1 MSSINSLVNQKRNK
15 NLIRRTM
22 LAAIAGCLM
31 SVCIAFAGTVDIATN
46 FFGLVVTVIA
56 KGLLNAADI
65 VLEPLL
71 EITTMSTADVS
82 RFVPGFDSGN
92 NIGNFFIQ
100 AINIIA
106 YMIAG
111 VLICCHI
118 ISYLINIAHGEK
130 VESIPKLIWNAV
142 FGIVMVICGKTF
154 LTMIFNEI
162 VAPLSSALTEGVS
175 DAGGTFSFSGV
186 GSDMTGLGEITSA
199 FDLNSLA
206 TLIVVLALM
215 LIIWWNLIKLVLECA
230 ERYIICIFTINLSP
244 LAFATMASENTK
256 DTARSWLQMFW
267 SQCVLL
273 ILNIW
278 VVGIA
283 RTALNNGLFG
293 ASNTEMVK
301 WGLITYA
308 FLKIAQRLDDM
319 MQTAGLKITRT
330 TGLDPISEASGVLR
344 SIGNVFGGVA
354 SVAGHVA
361 GVGKN
366 MWDAGKNIGK
376 ANGVEPIKSFA
387 DFMNGGETS
396 AQDGGYV
403 NNASMAD
410 KMKADAVLGKET
422 MYDRA
427 DKMASGALNADSYNT
442 DAYKQVL
449 EDKLRSAGHLDDDAH
464 VESVKIGEDGKLLAS
479 AVKRDEKNRV
489 SEKSEFEIGDTQEGL
504 LDVNGAKKYDSMQ
517 VAPNGKSVME
527 EDSAMGKFG
536 LRKVGEDAAGNQIWE
551 AEQSVNMFG
560 DKVKDVTP
568 DANNK
573 VQFTIPASEIA
584 KGRKAGDSDAMT
596 AYKHFNAND
605 DNDAFKNSIRDA
617 LSAETGSAA
626 LNKARENEEE
636 QAAMATRIGMTD
648 KERLADMMNP
658 DSNADYNSPNA
669 FKAMEDHIKENAQYY
684 PAQAAML
691 ADGGHVTGMHVSD
704 GTDGNPAGSL
714 IVAIG
719 NDQDGKNSQATC
731 TFTRDEEPVP
741 ETAETPAAQTNE
753 QPVKDADAAP
763 APVNEDAPAPVGEE
777 ASAPAPQS
785 ADETTA
791 APATETAQAPVPQDM
806 DSKVDAPAPVSEEAS
821 APAPQSAD
829 EAPTAPATET
839 AQAPVPQDVDSKVDA
854 PAPVGEEASAPAPQS
869 VDETATTPVAETA
882 QTPVPQDIDSEVDAP
897 APVGE
902 EAATPAPQDV
912 GGKAD
917 APVPASENASAPAT
931 QSADGKVAEPTSA
944 DGATPASGVTA
955 PAPVPAQNPTTNTVN
970 APVQGAAPVS
980 GGTVPGAA
988 NAPKTANVP
997 GMAANNMPAST
1008 APETAATPAVNAP
1021 APASTTGTNAPTS
1034 VPGTTPAPS
1043 TASGQSS
1050 TAPGSG
1056 TAPTTVRPATGAGSV
1071 SAPAPSASI
1080 PTAPVSGGS
1089 AGVAVAAGVAAGAV
1103 AGTAAGQAQ
1112 PVSAPASTTV
1122 SAPGSAPTI
1131 PTESSA
1137 ASAPT
1142 STTPATTTPA
1152 SAPESGSGTTND
1164 GATAP
1169 VVNHEASAPTAP
1181 IPATAPASTQESGET
1196 ASAPSTATTPAT
1208 QITPETASAPSE
1220 SDSSS
1225 AGGHATTPNE
1235 GTTHSESSGT
1245 GSVSDVPGAG
1255 GTDTLG
1261 RSDSA
1266 PTSTNGQESGSAP
1279 AQGSGGTMSPA
1290 TADTASAVPESAPAE
1305 SATTTNVAT
1314 PAPVS
1319 DTGSSEPSG
1328 DSGSSFGNDAGSSSG
1343 SAPASGESAHAPSG
1357 SGSSGSGTSVSAP
1370 ASSGNTGSS
1379 SESASSG
1386 SANDSTDTPTSE
1398 TGGTSSE
1405 TVEAPAADGLP
1416 YAVGETGGSGY
1427 SEGDMPPEPE
1437 TTVETET
1444 AATEVVQVEQAAEQQ
1459 SSGSAVTETVDEA
1472 GSESNTQNS
1481 HDDSENYSGGQNT
1494 DAEDVSEPDSA
1505 DEPDTQDETEDTEF
1519 DATDDAAFDVP
1530 IADGSEYYEDKAQTN
1545 SFTAPEQEMAE
1556 PEPVAE
1562 HEHESEPEQLAEQK
1576 RPPIPEA
1583 YMTSQSSVTRL
1594 SSTNGT
1600 VESDSLGMFQMTR
1613 EEVADNGWT
1622 TWRIL
1627 QKVDSD
1633 GSVPEYAPFV
1643 VHIKPV
1649 WDPATRTS
1657 RPATFDEVANKA
1669 RSIEGFENVGP
1680 DLDADYRRS
1689 QARQESRKNSEP
1701 RPYNGHSNGQPH
1713 FQRYDD
1719 QKRDSHGHGKQ
1730 DKKHNPFSGMG
1741 DYKRKR

>member
-1 MSSINSLVNQKRNK
+1 
-15 NLIRRTM
+15 M
-22 LAAIAGCLM
+22 LAAVAGCLM

-648 KERLADMMNP
+648 KERLDDMMNP

-753 QPVKDADAAP
+753 QPVKDVDAAP
-763 APVNEDAPAPVGEE
+763 APLNEDAPAPVG
-777 ASAPAPQS
+777 
-785 ADETTA
+785 
-791 APATETAQAPVPQDM
+791 
-806 DSKVDAPAPVSEEAS
+806 EEAS

-854 PAPVGEEASAPAPQS
+854 PAPVGEEA
-869 VDETATTPVAETA
+869 
-882 QTPVPQDIDSEVDAP
+882 
-897 APVGE
+897 
-902 EAATPAPQDV
+902 ATPAPQDV

-917 APVPASENASAPAT
+917 APVPANENASAPAT

-944 DGATPASGVTA
+944 GGATPASGVTA
-955 PAPVPAQNPTTNTVN
+955 PAPAPAQNSTTNTVN

-980 GGTVPGAA
+980 GGTVPGTA

-1021 APASTTGTNAPTS
+1021 APASTTGANAPTS

-1050 TAPGSG
+1050 TVPGSG
-1056 TAPTTVRPATGAGSV
+1056 TAPTTVRPAAGAGSV

-1122 SAPGSAPTI
+1122 SAPGSAPTT
-1131 PTESSA
+1131 PTESGAVSEP
-1137 ASAPT
+1137 ASPAPAAPT
-1142 STTPATTTPA
+1142 HV

-1196 ASAPSTATTPAT
+1196 APAPSTATTHAT

-1220 SDSSS
+1220 SGSSP
-1225 AGGHATTPNE
+1225 AGGHATAPNE

-1245 GSVSDVPGAG
+1245 GSVSNAPSAD

-1279 AQGSGGTMSPA
+1279 AQGSGGTTSPA
-1290 TADTASAVPESAPAE
+1290 TADTASAAPESAPAE

-1328 DSGSSFGNDAGSSSG
+1328 DSGSSSGNSAGSSSG

-1357 SGSSGSGTSVSAP
+1357 SGSSGSGTSVSALT
-1370 ASSGNTGSS
+1370 SSGNTGSS

-1386 SANDSTDTPTSE
+1386 SANDSTNTPTSE

-1562 HEHESEPEQLAEQK
+1562 HEHESEPEQVAEQK

-1701 RPYNGHSNGQPH
+1701 RPYNGRSNGQPH

-1719 QKRDSHGHGKQ
+1719 QKRDSQGHGKQ
-1730 DKKHNPFSGMG
+1730 NKRNNPFSGMD

>member
-1 MSSINSLVNQKRNK
+1 
-15 NLIRRTM
+15 
-22 LAAIAGCLM
+22 M

-82 RFVPGFDSGN
+82 RFVPGFDNGN

-118 ISYLINIAHGEK
+118 ISYLINLAHGEK

-605 DNDAFKNSIRDA
+605 DSDAFKNSIRDA

-731 TFTRDEEPVP
+731 TFTRDEETVP

-753 QPVKDADAAP
+753 QPVKDMDAAAP
-763 APVNEDAPAPVGEE
+763 APVSEDAPAPVDEE
-777 ASAPAPQS
+777 AS
-785 ADETTA
+785 T
-791 APATETAQAPVPQDM
+791 
-806 DSKVDAPAPVSEEAS
+806 
-821 APAPQSAD
+821 PAPQSAD

-869 VDETATTPVAETA
+869 VDATATTPIAETA
-882 QTPVPQDIDSEVDAP
+882 QTPVPQDMDSEVDAP

-902 EAATPAPQDV
+902 EAVTHAPQDV
-912 GGKAD
+912 GDKAD

-944 DGATPASGVTA
+944 GGATPASGVTA
-955 PAPVPAQNPTTNTVN
+955 PAPAPAQNPTTNTVN

-980 GGTVPGAA
+980 GGTVPGTA

-1021 APASTTGTNAPTS
+1021 APGSTTGANAPTS

-1050 TAPGSG
+1050 TVPGSG
-1056 TAPTTVRPATGAGSV
+1056 TAPTTVRPAAGAGSV
-1071 SAPAPSASI
+1071 SAQAPSASI

-1103 AGTAAGQAQ
+1103 AGTATGQAH

-1122 SAPGSAPTI
+1122 SAPGSVPTT
-1131 PTESSA
+1131 PTESGA
-1137 ASAPT
+1137 ASAPA
-1142 STTPATTTPA
+1142 SPAPTTPTHV
-1152 SAPESGSGTTND
+1152 SAPESGSGTTNG

-1245 GSVSDVPGAG
+1245 GSVSNVPGAG

-1328 DSGSSFGNDAGSSSG
+1328 DSGSSFGNGAGSSSG

>member
-1 MSSINSLVNQKRNK
+1 
-15 NLIRRTM
+15 M
-22 LAAIAGCLM
+22 LAAVAGCLM

-175 DAGGTFSFSGV
+175 DAGGTFSFSSV

-605 DNDAFKNSIRDA
+605 DSDAFKNSIRDA

-753 QPVKDADAAP
+753 QPVKDVDAAP
-763 APVNEDAPAPVGEE
+763 APLNEDAPAPVG
-777 ASAPAPQS
+777 
-785 ADETTA
+785 
-791 APATETAQAPVPQDM
+791 
-806 DSKVDAPAPVSEEAS
+806 EEAS

-854 PAPVGEEASAPAPQS
+854 HAPVGEEASAPAPQS
-869 VDETATTPVAETA
+869 VDATATTPIAETA
-882 QTPVPQDIDSEVDAP
+882 QTPVPQDMDSEVDAP

-902 EAATPAPQDV
+902 EAVTHAPQDV
-912 GGKAD
+912 GDKAD

-944 DGATPASGVTA
+944 GGATPASGVTA
-955 PAPVPAQNPTTNTVN
+955 PAPAPAQNPTTNTVN

-980 GGTVPGAA
+980 GGTVPGTA

-1021 APASTTGTNAPTS
+1021 APGSTTGANAPTS

-1050 TAPGSG
+1050 TVPGSG
-1056 TAPTTVRPATGAGSV
+1056 TAPTTVRPAAGAGSV
-1071 SAPAPSASI
+1071 SAQAPSASI

-1103 AGTAAGQAQ
+1103 AGTATGQAH

-1122 SAPGSAPTI
+1122 SAPGSVPTT
-1131 PTESSA
+1131 PTESGA
-1137 ASAPT
+1137 ASAPA
-1142 STTPATTTPA
+1142 SPAPTTPTHV
-1152 SAPESGSGTTND
+1152 SAPESGSGTTNG

-1225 AGGHATTPNE
+1225 AGGHATPNE

-1245 GSVSDVPGAG
+1245 GSVSNVPGAG

-1328 DSGSSFGNDAGSSSG
+1328 DSGSSFGNGAGSSSG

-1357 SGSSGSGTSVSAP
+1357 SGSSGSGTSVSALT
-1370 ASSGNTGSS
+1370 SSGNIGSS
-1379 SESASSG
+1379 SESAPSG
-1386 SANDSTDTPTSE
+1386 SVNDSTDTPTSE

-1405 TVEAPAADGLP
+1405 KVEAPAADGLP

-1437 TTVETET
+1437 TTVKTET

-1459 SSGSAVTETVDEA
+1459 SGSSTVTETVDEA
-1472 GSESNTQNS
+1472 GSESHTQNS
-1481 HDDSENYSGGQNT
+1481 HDDSENYSDGQNT
-1494 DAEDVSEPDSA
+1494 DTEDVPEPDSA

-1562 HEHESEPEQLAEQK
+1562 PEPESEPEQVAEQK

-1701 RPYNGHSNGQPH
+1701 RPYNGRSNGQPH

>member
-1 MSSINSLVNQKRNK
+1 
-15 NLIRRTM
+15 M
-22 LAAIAGCLM
+22 LAAVAGCLM

-175 DAGGTFSFSGV
+175 DAGGTFSFSSV

-376 ANGVEPIKSFA
+376 ANGIEPIKSFA

-605 DNDAFKNSIRDA
+605 DSDAFKNSIRDA

-741 ETAETPAAQTNE
+741 ETTETPAAQTNE
-753 QPVKDADAAP
+753 QPVKDADTAAP
-763 APVNEDAPAPVGEE
+763 APVSEDAPAPVGEE

-785 ADETTA
+785 ADETA
-791 APATETAQAPVPQDM
+791 DAPATETAQAPVPQDM
-806 DSKVDAPAPVSEEAS
+806 GGEVDAPAPVSEEAS
-821 APAPQSAD
+821 APAPQSVD
-829 EAPTAPATET
+829 ETATTPATET
-839 AQAPVPQDVDSKVDA
+839 AQTPVPQDMDGKVDA
-854 PAPVGEEASAPAPQS
+854 PAPVGEET
-869 VDETATTPVAETA
+869 V
-882 QTPVPQDIDSEVDAP
+882 
-897 APVGE
+897 
-902 EAATPAPQDV
+902 TPAPQDV

-944 DGATPASGVTA
+944 GGATPASGVTA
-955 PAPVPAQNPTTNTVN
+955 PAPAPAQNPTTNTVN

-980 GGTVPGAA
+980 GGTVPGTA

-1008 APETAATPAVNAP
+1008 APETAATPAVNTP
-1021 APASTTGTNAPTS
+1021 APASTTGANAPTS

-1050 TAPGSG
+1050 TVPGSG
-1056 TAPTTVRPATGAGSV
+1056 TTPATVRPATGAGSV

-1080 PTAPVSGGS
+1080 PTAPVSGSS

-1103 AGTAAGQAQ
+1103 AGTAGQAQ

-1122 SAPGSAPTI
+1122 SAPGSAPTT
-1131 PTESSA
+1131 PTESGA
-1137 ASAPT
+1137 ASAPV
-1142 STTPATTTPA
+1142 SPAPA
-1152 SAPESGSGTTND
+1152 APTHVSAPESGSGTTNG

-1196 ASAPSTATTPAT
+1196 APAPSTATTPAT
-1208 QITPETASAPSE
+1208 QTTPETASAPSE
-1220 SDSSS
+1220 SSAPS

-1245 GSVSDVPGAG
+1245 GSVSNVPGAG
-1255 GTDTLG
+1255 GTDTLE

-1279 AQGSGGTMSPA
+1279 AQGSGGTTSPA
-1290 TADTASAVPESAPAE
+1290 TADTTSAVHESAPAE
-1305 SATTTNVAT
+1305 SATTTNVAK

-1319 DTGSSEPSG
+1319 DAGSSEPSG
-1328 DSGSSFGNDAGSSSG
+1328 NSGSSSGNGAGSSSG

-1370 ASSGNTGSS
+1370 TSSGDTGSS
-1379 SESASSG
+1379 SESGPSG
-1386 SANDSTDTPTSE
+1386 SVNDSTDTPTSE
-1398 TGGTSSE
+1398 TAGTSSE
-1405 TVEAPAADGLP
+1405 KVEAPAADGLP
-1416 YAVGETGGSGY
+1416 YAVGETGGPGY

-1459 SSGSAVTETVDEA
+1459 SGGSTVTETVNEA
-1472 GSESNTQNS
+1472 GSESQTQNS
-1481 HDDSENYSGGQNT
+1481 RDDSENYSGGQNT
-1494 DAEDVSEPDSA
+1494 DTEDAPEPDFA

-1556 PEPVAE
+1556 AEPVTE
-1562 HEHESEPEQLAEQK
+1562 PKPESEPEQVEEQK

-1669 RSIEGFENVGP
+1669 RNIEGFENVGP

-1689 QARQESRKNSEP
+1689 QARQEYRKNSEP
-1701 RPYNGHSNGQPH
+1701 RLYSGRSNDQPH
-1713 FQRYDD
+1713 SQRYDD
-1719 QKRDSHGHGKQ
+1719 QNGKSHGHGKQ
-1730 DKKHNPFSGMG
+1730 DKKHYPFSGMG
-1741 DYKRKR
+1741 DFKHRR

>member
-1 MSSINSLVNQKRNK
+1 
-15 NLIRRTM
+15 
-22 LAAIAGCLM
+22 M

-175 DAGGTFSFSGV
+175 DAGGTFSFSSV

-753 QPVKDADAAP
+753 QPVKDTDAAAP
-763 APVNEDAPAPVGEE
+763 APVNEDAPAPVG
-777 ASAPAPQS
+777 
-785 ADETTA
+785 
-791 APATETAQAPVPQDM
+791 
-806 DSKVDAPAPVSEEAS
+806 EEAS

-854 PAPVGEEASAPAPQS
+854 PVPVGEEASAPAPQN
-869 VDETATTPVAETA
+869 VDETATTPATETA
-882 QTPVPQDIDSEVDAP
+882 QAPVPQDMDSKVDAP

-902 EAATPAPQDV
+902 EAATLAPQDV

-917 APVPASENASAPAT
+917 APVPANENASAPAT

-955 PAPVPAQNPTTNTVN
+955 PTPAPAQNPTTNTVN
-970 APVQGAAPVS
+970 APAQGAAPVS
-980 GGTVPGAA
+980 GGTVPGTA

-997 GMAANNMPAST
+997 GMAASNMPAST
-1008 APETAATPAVNAP
+1008 APETAATPVANAP
-1021 APASTTGTNAPTS
+1021 APASNTGTSAPTS
-1034 VPGTTPAPS
+1034 VPGTSPAPS

-1050 TAPGSG
+1050 TVPGSG
-1056 TAPTTVRPATGAGSV
+1056 TAPTTVRPAAGAGSV

-1112 PVSAPASTTV
+1112 PVSTPASTTV
-1122 SAPGSAPTI
+1122 SAPGSAPTT
-1131 PTESSA
+1131 PTESGA
-1137 ASAPT
+1137 ASAPA
-1142 STTPATTTPA
+1142 SPSPAAPTHV

-1196 ASAPSTATTPAT
+1196 ASAPSTATTHAT

-1220 SDSSS
+1220 SGSSP
-1225 AGGHATTPNE
+1225 AGGHATAPNE

-1245 GSVSDVPGAG
+1245 GSVSNAPSAD

-1279 AQGSGGTMSPA
+1279 AQGSGGTTSPA
-1290 TADTASAVPESAPAE
+1290 TADTASAAPESAPAE
-1305 SATTTNVAT
+1305 SVTTTNVAT
-1314 PAPVS
+1314 LAPAS

-1328 DSGSSFGNDAGSSSG
+1328 NSGSSSG
-1343 SAPASGESAHAPSG
+1343 NGA
-1357 SGSSGSGTSVSAP
+1357 GSSGSGTSVSAP
-1370 ASSGNTGSS
+1370 ASSGNIGSS
-1379 SESASSG
+1379 SESAPFG
-1386 SANDSTDTPTSE
+1386 SVNDSTDTPTSE

-1405 TVEAPAADGLP
+1405 KVEAPAADGLP

-1437 TTVETET
+1437 TTVKTET

-1459 SSGSAVTETVDEA
+1459 SGSSTVTETVDEA
-1472 GSESNTQNS
+1472 GSESHTQNS

-1494 DAEDVSEPDSA
+1494 DTEDVPEPDSV

-1519 DATDDAAFDVP
+1519 DATDDSAFDVP

-1545 SFTAPEQEMAE
+1545 SFTAPAQEMAE

-1562 HEHESEPEQLAEQK
+1562 SEPESEPEQVAEQK

-1583 YMTSQSSVTRL
+1583 YMTSRSSVTRL

-1730 DKKHNPFSGMG
+1730 DKRHNPFSGMG
-1741 DYKRKR
+1741 DYKRRR

>member
-1 MSSINSLVNQKRNK
+1 
-15 NLIRRTM
+15 M
-22 LAAIAGCLM
+22 LAAVAGCLM

-175 DAGGTFSFSGV
+175 DAGGTFSFSSV

-256 DTARSWLQMFW
+256 DTAKSWLQMFW

-753 QPVKDADAAP
+753 QPVKDVDAAP
-763 APVNEDAPAPVGEE
+763 APLNEDAPAPVG
-777 ASAPAPQS
+777 
-785 ADETTA
+785 
-791 APATETAQAPVPQDM
+791 
-806 DSKVDAPAPVSEEAS
+806 EEAS

-869 VDETATTPVAETA
+869 VDATATTPIAETA
-882 QTPVPQDIDSEVDAP
+882 QTPVPQDMDSEVDAP

-902 EAATPAPQDV
+902 EAVTHAPQDV
-912 GGKAD
+912 GDKAD

-931 QSADGKVAEPTSA
+931 QSANGKVAEPTSA
-944 DGATPASGVTA
+944 GGATPASGVTA
-955 PAPVPAQNPTTNTVN
+955 PAPAPAQNPTTNTVN

-980 GGTVPGAA
+980 GGTVPGTA
-988 NAPKTANVP
+988 NVPKTANVP

-1021 APASTTGTNAPTS
+1021 APGSTTGANAPTS

-1050 TAPGSG
+1050 TVPGSG
-1056 TAPTTVRPATGAGSV
+1056 TAPTTVRPAAGAGSV
-1071 SAPAPSASI
+1071 SAQAPSASI

-1103 AGTAAGQAQ
+1103 AGTATGQAH

-1122 SAPGSAPTI
+1122 SAPGSVPTT
-1131 PTESSA
+1131 PTESGA
-1137 ASAPT
+1137 ASAPA
-1142 STTPATTTPA
+1142 SPAPTTPTHV
-1152 SAPESGSGTTND
+1152 SAPESGSGTTNG

-1245 GSVSDVPGAG
+1245 GSVSNVPGAG

-1328 DSGSSFGNDAGSSSG
+1328 DSGSSFGNGAGSSSD
-1343 SAPASGESAHAPSG
+1343 SAPASGESAHVPSG

-1370 ASSGNTGSS
+1370 ASSGNTDSS
-1379 SESASSG
+1379 SESAPSG
-1386 SANDSTDTPTSE
+1386 SANDGTDTPTSE

-1405 TVEAPAADGLP
+1405 KVEAPAADGLP
-1416 YAVGETGGSGY
+1416 YAVGETGGAGY

-1444 AATEVVQVEQAAEQQ
+1444 DATEVVQVEQAAEQQ
-1459 SSGSAVTETVDEA
+1459 TSGSAVTETVDEA
-1472 GSESNTQNS
+1472 GSESHTQNS

-1494 DAEDVSEPDSA
+1494 DTEDVSEPDSA

-1562 HEHESEPEQLAEQK
+1562 PEPESEPEQVAEPK

-1701 RPYNGHSNGQPH
+1701 RPYNGRSNGQPH

>member
-1 MSSINSLVNQKRNK
+1 
-15 NLIRRTM
+15 M
-22 LAAIAGCLM
+22 LAAVAGCLM

-354 SVAGHVA
+354 SVAGYVA

-517 VAPNGKSVME
+517 IAPNGKSVME

-753 QPVKDADAAP
+753 QPVKDVDAAP
-763 APVNEDAPAPVGEE
+763 APLNEDAPAPVG
-777 ASAPAPQS
+777 
-785 ADETTA
+785 
-791 APATETAQAPVPQDM
+791 
-806 DSKVDAPAPVSEEAS
+806 EEAS

-869 VDETATTPVAETA
+869 VDATATTPIAETA
-882 QTPVPQDIDSEVDAP
+882 QTPVPQDMDSEVDTP

-902 EAATPAPQDV
+902 EAVTPAPQDV

-931 QSADGKVAEPTSA
+931 QSADGRVAEPTSA
-944 DGATPASGVTA
+944 GGATPASGVTA

-980 GGTVPGAA
+980 GGTVPGTA

-1008 APETAATPAVNAP
+1008 APETAATPAVNAQ
-1021 APASTTGTNAPTS
+1021 APASTTGANAPTS

-1050 TAPGSG
+1050 TVPGSG
-1056 TAPTTVRPATGAGSV
+1056 TAPTTVRPAAGAGSV
-1071 SAPAPSASI
+1071 SAPVPSASI

-1103 AGTAAGQAQ
+1103 AGTATGQAH

-1122 SAPGSAPTI
+1122 SAPGSIPTT
-1131 PTESSA
+1131 PTESGA
-1137 ASAPT
+1137 ASAPA
-1142 STTPATTTPA
+1142 SPAPTTPTHV
-1152 SAPESGSGTTND
+1152 SAPESGSGTTNG

-1196 ASAPSTATTPAT
+1196 ASAPSTATTSAT

-1225 AGGHATTPNE
+1225 AGGHATAPNE

-1245 GSVSDVPGAG
+1245 DSVSNVPGAD

-1266 PTSTNGQESGSAP
+1266 STSTNGQESGSAP

-1328 DSGSSFGNDAGSSSG
+1328 DSGSSFGNGAGSSSG

-1357 SGSSGSGTSVSAP
+1357 SGSSGSGTSVSALT
-1370 ASSGNTGSS
+1370 SSGNTGSS
-1379 SESASSG
+1379 SESAPSG
-1386 SANDSTDTPTSE
+1386 SANDGTDTPTSE

-1405 TVEAPAADGLP
+1405 KVEAPAADGLP
-1416 YAVGETGGSGY
+1416 YAVGETGGAGY

-1494 DAEDVSEPDSA
+1494 DKEDVSEPDSA

-1519 DATDDAAFDVP
+1519 DATDDATFDVP

-1562 HEHESEPEQLAEQK
+1562 HEHESEPEQVAEQK

>member
-1 MSSINSLVNQKRNK
+1 
-15 NLIRRTM
+15 M
-22 LAAIAGCLM
+22 LAAVAGCLM

-118 ISYLINIAHGEK
+118 ISYLINLAHGEK

-605 DNDAFKNSIRDA
+605 DSDAFKNSIRDA

-753 QPVKDADAAP
+753 QPVKDTDAAAP
-763 APVNEDAPAPVGEE
+763 APVSEDAPAPVGEE

-785 ADETTA
+785 ADETAA

-806 DSKVDAPAPVSEEAS
+806 DSKVDTPAPVS
-821 APAPQSAD
+821 
-829 EAPTAPATET
+829 
-839 AQAPVPQDVDSKVDA
+839 
-854 PAPVGEEASAPAPQS
+854 EEASAPAPQS

-882 QTPVPQDIDSEVDAP
+882 QTPVPQDMDSEVDAP
-897 APVGE
+897 ASIGE
-902 EAATPAPQDV
+902 KAATPAPQDV
-912 GGKAD
+912 GDKAD

-944 DGATPASGVTA
+944 GGATPAPGVTA
-955 PAPVPAQNPTTNTVN
+955 PTAAPAQNPTTNTVN
-970 APVQGAAPVS
+970 APVQGTAPVS
-980 GGTVPGAA
+980 GGTVPGTA

-1050 TAPGSG
+1050 TVPGSG
-1056 TAPTTVRPATGAGSV
+1056 TAPTTVRPAAGAGSV

-1080 PTAPVSGGS
+1080 PTAPVFGGS

-1112 PVSAPASTTV
+1112 PVSAPTTTV

-1131 PTESSA
+1131 PTESGA

-1142 STTPATTTPA
+1142 STTPA

-1169 VVNHEASAPTAP
+1169 VVNHEASVPTVP
-1181 IPATAPASTQESGET
+1181 IPATAPASTQESGEI

-1220 SDSSS
+1220 SGSSP
-1225 AGGHATTPNE
+1225 AGGHETAPNE
-1235 GTTHSESSGT
+1235 GTAHSESSGT
-1245 GSVSDVPGAG
+1245 DSVSNVPGAD

-1261 RSDSA
+1261 RPDSA

-1279 AQGSGGTMSPA
+1279 AQGSGGTTSPA
-1290 TADTASAVPESAPAE
+1290 TADTASAAPESAPAE

-1328 DSGSSFGNDAGSSSG
+1328 DSESSFGNGAGSSSG
-1343 SAPASGESAHAPSG
+1343 SAPASGENAHAPSG
-1357 SGSSGSGTSVSAP
+1357 SGSSGSGTSESAP
-1370 ASSGNTGSS
+1370 ASSGDTDSS

-1405 TVEAPAADGLP
+1405 KVEAPAADGLP

-1459 SSGSAVTETVDEA
+1459 TSGSAVTETVDEA
-1472 GSESNTQNS
+1472 GSESHTQNS

-1494 DAEDVSEPDSA
+1494 DTEDVSKPDSA

-1519 DATDDAAFDVP
+1519 DSTDDAAFDVP

-1562 HEHESEPEQLAEQK
+1562 PEPESEPEQVAEQK

-1689 QARQESRKNSEP
+1689 QARQEFRKNSEP
-1701 RPYNGHSNGQPH
+1701 RPYDGHSNGQPH

>member
-1 MSSINSLVNQKRNK
+1 
-15 NLIRRTM
+15 M
-22 LAAIAGCLM
+22 LAAVAGCLM

-175 DAGGTFSFSGV
+175 DAGGTFSFSSV

-256 DTARSWLQMFW
+256 DTAKSWLQMFW

-376 ANGVEPIKSFA
+376 ANGIEPIKSFA
-387 DFMNGGETS
+387 DFMNGGETA

-479 AVKRDEKNRV
+479 AVKRDAKNRV

-517 VAPNGKSVME
+517 VALNGKSVME

-605 DNDAFKNSIRDA
+605 DSDAFKNSIRDA

-741 ETAETPAAQTNE
+741 ETTETPAAQTNE
-753 QPVKDADAAP
+753 QPVKDADTAAP
-763 APVNEDAPAPVGEE
+763 APVSEDAPAPVGEE

-785 ADETTA
+785 ADETA
-791 APATETAQAPVPQDM
+791 DAPATETAQAPVPQDM
-806 DSKVDAPAPVSEEAS
+806 GSEVDAPAPVSEEAS
-821 APAPQSAD
+821 APAPQSVD
-829 EAPTAPATET
+829 ETATTPATET
-839 AQAPVPQDVDSKVDA
+839 AQTPVPQDMDGKVDA
-854 PAPVGEEASAPAPQS
+854 PAPVGEET
-869 VDETATTPVAETA
+869 V
-882 QTPVPQDIDSEVDAP
+882 
-897 APVGE
+897 
-902 EAATPAPQDV
+902 TPAPQDV

-944 DGATPASGVTA
+944 GGATPASGVTA
-955 PAPVPAQNPTTNTVN
+955 PAPAPAQNPTTNTVN

-980 GGTVPGAA
+980 GGTVPGTA

-1021 APASTTGTNAPTS
+1021 APASTTGANAPTS

-1050 TAPGSG
+1050 TVPGSG
-1056 TAPTTVRPATGAGSV
+1056 TAPATVRPATGAGSV

-1080 PTAPVSGGS
+1080 PTAPVSGSS

-1103 AGTAAGQAQ
+1103 AGTAGQAQ

-1122 SAPGSAPTI
+1122 SAPGSAPTT
-1131 PTESSA
+1131 PTESGA
-1137 ASAPT
+1137 ASAPA
-1142 STTPATTTPA
+1142 SPAPA
-1152 SAPESGSGTTND
+1152 APTHVSAPESGSGTTNG

-1196 ASAPSTATTPAT
+1196 APAPSTATTPAT
-1208 QITPETASAPSE
+1208 QTTPETASAPSE
-1220 SDSSS
+1220 SSAPS

-1245 GSVSDVPGAG
+1245 GSVSNVPGAG
-1255 GTDTLG
+1255 GTDTLE

-1279 AQGSGGTMSPA
+1279 AQGSGDTTSPA
-1290 TADTASAVPESAPAE
+1290 TADTTSAVPESAPAE

-1319 DTGSSEPSG
+1319 DAGSSEPSG
-1328 DSGSSFGNDAGSSSG
+1328 NSGSSSGNGAGSSSG

-1370 ASSGNTGSS
+1370 TSSGDTGSS
-1379 SESASSG
+1379 SESGPSG
-1386 SANDSTDTPTSE
+1386 SVNDSTDTPTSE
-1398 TGGTSSE
+1398 TAGTSSE
-1405 TVEAPAADGLP
+1405 KVEAPAADGLP

-1427 SEGDMPPEPE
+1427 SEGDMRPEPE

-1459 SSGSAVTETVDEA
+1459 SGGSTVTETVNEA
-1472 GSESNTQNS
+1472 GSESQTQNS

-1494 DAEDVSEPDSA
+1494 DTEDVPEPDSA

-1562 HEHESEPEQLAEQK
+1562 PEPESEPEQVAEQK

-1701 RPYNGHSNGQPH
+1701 RPYNGRSNGQPH

-1730 DKKHNPFSGMG
+1730 DKRHNPFSGMG
-1741 DYKRKR
+1741 DYNRKR

>member
-1 MSSINSLVNQKRNK
+1 
-15 NLIRRTM
+15 M
-22 LAAIAGCLM
+22 LAAVAGCLM

-175 DAGGTFSFSGV
+175 DAGGTFSFSSV

-636 QAAMATRIGMTD
+636 QVAMATRIGMTD

-785 ADETTA
+785 
-791 APATETAQAPVPQDM
+791 
-806 DSKVDAPAPVSEEAS
+806 
-821 APAPQSAD
+821 
-829 EAPTAPATET
+829 
-839 AQAPVPQDVDSKVDA
+839 
-854 PAPVGEEASAPAPQS
+854 

-882 QTPVPQDIDSEVDAP
+882 QTPVLQDIDSEVDAP

-944 DGATPASGVTA
+944 GGATPASGVTA
-955 PAPVPAQNPTTNTVN
+955 PAPAPAQNSTTNTVN

-980 GGTVPGAA
+980 GGTVPGTA

-997 GMAANNMPAST
+997 GMAAST

-1021 APASTTGTNAPTS
+1021 APASTTGANVPTS

-1050 TAPGSG
+1050 TVPGSG
-1056 TAPTTVRPATGAGSV
+1056 TAPTTVRPAAGAGSV

-1112 PVSAPASTTV
+1112 PVSALASTTV
-1122 SAPGSAPTI
+1122 SAPGSAPTT
-1131 PTESSA
+1131 PTESGT
-1137 ASAPT
+1137 ASAPA
-1142 STTPATTTPA
+1142 STTPAAPTHV

-1164 GATAP
+1164 GATVP
-1169 VVNHEASAPTAP
+1169 VVNHEASVPTAP
-1181 IPATAPASTQESGET
+1181 IHATAPASTQESGET
-1196 ASAPSTATTPAT
+1196 APAPSTATTHAT

-1220 SDSSS
+1220 SGSSP
-1225 AGGHATTPNE
+1225 AGGHATAPNE

-1245 GSVSDVPGAG
+1245 GSVSNAPSAD

-1279 AQGSGGTMSPA
+1279 AQGSGGTTSPA
-1290 TADTASAVPESAPAE
+1290 TADTASAAPESAPAE
-1305 SATTTNVAT
+1305 SVTTTNVAT
-1314 PAPVS
+1314 LAPAS

-1328 DSGSSFGNDAGSSSG
+1328 NSGSSSG
-1343 SAPASGESAHAPSG
+1343 NGA
-1357 SGSSGSGTSVSAP
+1357 GSSGSGTSVSAP
-1370 ASSGNTGSS
+1370 ASSGNIGSS
-1379 SESASSG
+1379 SESAPFG
-1386 SANDSTDTPTSE
+1386 SVNDSTDTPTSE

-1405 TVEAPAADGLP
+1405 KVEAPAADGLP

-1437 TTVETET
+1437 TTVKTET

-1459 SSGSAVTETVDEA
+1459 SGSSTVTETVDEA
-1472 GSESNTQNS
+1472 GSESHTQNS

-1494 DAEDVSEPDSA
+1494 DTEDVPEPDSV

-1519 DATDDAAFDVP
+1519 DATDDSAFDVP

-1545 SFTAPEQEMAE
+1545 SFTAPAQEMAE

-1562 HEHESEPEQLAEQK
+1562 SEPESEPEQVAEQK

-1583 YMTSQSSVTRL
+1583 YMTSRSSVTRL

-1701 RPYNGHSNGQPH
+1701 RPYNGRSNGQPH

-1719 QKRDSHGHGKQ
+1719 QKRDSQGHGKQ
-1730 DKKHNPFSGMG
+1730 NKRNDPFSGID

>member
-1 MSSINSLVNQKRNK
+1 
-15 NLIRRTM
+15 M
-22 LAAIAGCLM
+22 LAAVAGCLM

-230 ERYIICIFTINLSP
+230 ERYIICVFTINLSP

-256 DTARSWLQMFW
+256 DTTKSWLQMFW

-387 DFMNGGETS
+387 DFMNSGETS

-427 DKMASGALNADSYNT
+427 DKMASGALNTDSYNT

-763 APVNEDAPAPVGEE
+763 APVSEDAPAPVGEE

-821 APAPQSAD
+821 APAPQS
-829 EAPTAPATET
+829 
-839 AQAPVPQDVDSKVDA
+839 VDA
-854 PAPVGEEASAPAPQS
+854 
-869 VDETATTPVAETA
+869 TATTPIAETA
-882 QTPVPQDIDSEVDAP
+882 QTPVPQDMDSEVDAP

-902 EAATPAPQDV
+902 EAVTHAPQDV
-912 GGKAD
+912 GDKAD

-944 DGATPASGVTA
+944 GGATPASGVTA
-955 PAPVPAQNPTTNTVN
+955 PAPAPAQNPTTNTVN

-980 GGTVPGAA
+980 GGTVPGTA

-1056 TAPTTVRPATGAGSV
+1056 TTPTTVRPATGAGSV

-1103 AGTAAGQAQ
+1103 AGTAAGQAH

-1131 PTESSA
+1131 PTESGA

-1169 VVNHEASAPTAP
+1169 VVNHEASVPTAP
-1181 IPATAPASTQESGET
+1181 IPATAPASTQESGE
-1196 ASAPSTATTPAT
+1196 
-1208 QITPETASAPSE
+1208 IASAPSE
-1220 SDSSS
+1220 SGSSR
-1225 AGGHATTPNE
+1225 AGGHETAPNE
-1235 GTTHSESSGT
+1235 GTAHSESSGT
-1245 GSVSDVPGAG
+1245 DSVSNVPGTD

-1279 AQGSGGTMSPA
+1279 AQGSGGTTSPA
-1290 TADTASAVPESAPAE
+1290 NADTASAAPESAPAE
-1305 SATTTNVAT
+1305 SAATTNVAT

-1328 DSGSSFGNDAGSSSG
+1328 DSGSSFGNGAGSSSG
-1343 SAPASGESAHAPSG
+1343 SAPASGESALAPSG

-1379 SESASSG
+1379 SESAPSG
-1386 SANDSTDTPTSE
+1386 SANDGTDTPTSE

-1405 TVEAPAADGLP
+1405 KVEAPAADGLP
-1416 YAVGETGGSGY
+1416 YAVGETGGAGY

-1459 SSGSAVTETVDEA
+1459 TSGSAVTETVDEA

-1481 HDDSENYSGGQNT
+1481 HDDSENYSSGQNT
-1494 DAEDVSEPDSA
+1494 DTEDVSEPDSA

-1562 HEHESEPEQLAEQK
+1562 PEHESEPEQVAEQK

-1719 QKRDSHGHGKQ
+1719 QKRDSHDHGKQ
-1730 DKKHNPFSGMG
+1730 DKRHNPFGGMG

>member
-162 VAPLSSALTEGVS
+162 VAPLSSALTEGAS

-791 APATETAQAPVPQDM
+791 APATETAQAPVPQD
-806 DSKVDAPAPVSEEAS
+806 
-821 APAPQSAD
+821 
-829 EAPTAPATET
+829 
-839 AQAPVPQDVDSKVDA
+839 VDSKVDA

-1021 APASTTGTNAPTS
+1021 APGSTTGANAPTS

-1050 TAPGSG
+1050 TVPGSG
-1056 TAPTTVRPATGAGSV
+1056 TAPTTVRPAAGAGSV
-1071 SAPAPSASI
+1071 SAQAPSASI

-1103 AGTAAGQAQ
+1103 AGTATGQAH

-1122 SAPGSAPTI
+1122 SAPGSVPTT
-1131 PTESSA
+1131 PTESGA
-1137 ASAPT
+1137 ASAPA
-1142 STTPATTTPA
+1142 SPAPTTPTHV
-1152 SAPESGSGTTND
+1152 SAPESGSGTTNG

-1245 GSVSDVPGAG
+1245 GSVSNVPGAG

-1328 DSGSSFGNDAGSSSG
+1328 DSGSSFGNGAGSSSG

-1370 ASSGNTGSS
+1370 ASSGNTDSS

-1437 TTVETET
+1437 TTVKTET

-1459 SSGSAVTETVDEA
+1459 TSGSAVTETVDEA
-1472 GSESNTQNS
+1472 GSESHTQNS

-1494 DAEDVSEPDSA
+1494 DTEDVSEPDSA

-1562 HEHESEPEQLAEQK
+1562 HEHESEPEQVAEQK

>member
-1 MSSINSLVNQKRNK
+1 
-15 NLIRRTM
+15 M
-22 LAAIAGCLM
+22 LAAVAGCLM

-175 DAGGTFSFSGV
+175 DAGGTFSFSSV

-731 TFTRDEEPVP
+731 TFTRDEETVP

-753 QPVKDADAAP
+753 QPVKDMDAAAP
-763 APVNEDAPAPVGEE
+763 APVSEDAPAPVDEE
-777 ASAPAPQS
+777 AS
-785 ADETTA
+785 T
-791 APATETAQAPVPQDM
+791 
-806 DSKVDAPAPVSEEAS
+806 
-821 APAPQSAD
+821 PAPQSAD

-839 AQAPVPQDVDSKVDA
+839 AQAPVPQDVDSRVDA
-854 PAPVGEEASAPAPQS
+854 PAPVGEEASVPAPQS
-869 VDETATTPVAETA
+869 VDGTATTPAAETA
-882 QTPVPQDIDSEVDAP
+882 QAPVPQDMDSGVDAP

-902 EAATPAPQDV
+902 EAVTHAPQDV
-912 GGKAD
+912 GDKAD

-944 DGATPASGVTA
+944 GGATPASGVTA
-955 PAPVPAQNPTTNTVN
+955 PAPAPAQNPTTNTVN

-980 GGTVPGAA
+980 GGTVPGTA
-988 NAPKTANVP
+988 NPPKTANVP

-1021 APASTTGTNAPTS
+1021 APGSTTGANAPTS

-1050 TAPGSG
+1050 TVPGSG
-1056 TAPTTVRPATGAGSV
+1056 TAPTTVRPAAGAGSV
-1071 SAPAPSASI
+1071 SAQAPSASI

-1103 AGTAAGQAQ
+1103 AGTATGQAH

-1122 SAPGSAPTI
+1122 SAPGSVPTT
-1131 PTESSA
+1131 PTESGA
-1137 ASAPT
+1137 ASAPA
-1142 STTPATTTPA
+1142 SPAPTTPTHV
-1152 SAPESGSGTTND
+1152 SAPESGSGTTNG

-1245 GSVSDVPGAG
+1245 GSVSNVPGAG

-1357 SGSSGSGTSVSAP
+1357 SGSSGSGTSVSALT
-1370 ASSGNTGSS
+1370 SSGNTGSS
-1379 SESASSG
+1379 SESAPSG
-1386 SANDSTDTPTSE
+1386 SANDGTDTPTSE

-1405 TVEAPAADGLP
+1405 KVEAPAADGLP
-1416 YAVGETGGSGY
+1416 YAVGETGGAGY

-1494 DAEDVSEPDSA
+1494 DTEDVSEPDSA

-1562 HEHESEPEQLAEQK
+1562 HEHESEPEQVAEQK

>member
-1 MSSINSLVNQKRNK
+1 
-15 NLIRRTM
+15 M
-22 LAAIAGCLM
+22 LAAVAGCLM

-753 QPVKDADAAP
+753 QPVKDVDAAP
-763 APVNEDAPAPVGEE
+763 APLNEDAPAPVG
-777 ASAPAPQS
+777 
-785 ADETTA
+785 
-791 APATETAQAPVPQDM
+791 
-806 DSKVDAPAPVSEEAS
+806 EEAS

-854 PAPVGEEASAPAPQS
+854 PAPVGEEA
-869 VDETATTPVAETA
+869 VTH
-882 QTPVPQDIDSEVDAP
+882 
-897 APVGE
+897 
-902 EAATPAPQDV
+902 APQDV
-912 GGKAD
+912 GDKAD

-944 DGATPASGVTA
+944 GGATPASGVTA
-955 PAPVPAQNPTTNTVN
+955 PAPAPAQNPTTNTVN

-980 GGTVPGAA
+980 GGTVPGTA

-1021 APASTTGTNAPTS
+1021 APGSTTGANAPTS

-1050 TAPGSG
+1050 TVPGSG
-1056 TAPTTVRPATGAGSV
+1056 TAPTTVRPAAGAGSV
-1071 SAPAPSASI
+1071 SAQAPSASI

-1103 AGTAAGQAQ
+1103 AGTATGQAH

-1122 SAPGSAPTI
+1122 SAPGSVPTT
-1131 PTESSA
+1131 PTESGA
-1137 ASAPT
+1137 ASAPA
-1142 STTPATTTPA
+1142 SPAPTTPTHV
-1152 SAPESGSGTTND
+1152 SAPESGSGTTNG

-1245 GSVSDVPGAG
+1245 GSVSNVPGAG

-1266 PTSTNGQESGSAP
+1266 PTSINGQESGSAP

-1305 SATTTNVAT
+1305 SAMTTNVAT

-1328 DSGSSFGNDAGSSSG
+1328 DSGSSFGNGAGSSSG

-1633 GSVPEYAPFV
+1633 GSVPEYAPFM

>member
-1 MSSINSLVNQKRNK
+1 
-15 NLIRRTM
+15 
-22 LAAIAGCLM
+22 M

-175 DAGGTFSFSGV
+175 DAGGTFSFSSV

-626 LNKARENEEE
+626 LNKARESEEE

-731 TFTRDEEPVP
+731 TFTRDEETVP

-753 QPVKDADAAP
+753 QPVKDMDAAAP
-763 APVNEDAPAPVGEE
+763 APVSEDAPAPVDEE
-777 ASAPAPQS
+777 AS
-785 ADETTA
+785 T
-791 APATETAQAPVPQDM
+791 
-806 DSKVDAPAPVSEEAS
+806 
-821 APAPQSAD
+821 PAPQSAD

-839 AQAPVPQDVDSKVDA
+839 VQAPVPQDVDSRVDA
-854 PAPVGEEASAPAPQS
+854 PAPVGEEASVPAPQS
-869 VDETATTPVAETA
+869 VDETATTPAAETA
-882 QTPVPQDIDSEVDAP
+882 QAPVPQDMDSGVDAP

-902 EAATPAPQDV
+902 ETVTPAPQDV

-944 DGATPASGVTA
+944 GGATPAPGVTA
-955 PAPVPAQNPTTNTVN
+955 PTAAPAQNHTTSTVN
-970 APVQGAAPVS
+970 APVQGTAPVS
-980 GGTVPGAA
+980 GGTVPGTA

-1050 TAPGSG
+1050 TVPGSG
-1056 TAPTTVRPATGAGSV
+1056 TAPTTVRPAAGAGSV

-1080 PTAPVSGGS
+1080 PTAPVSGSS
-1089 AGVAVAAGVAAGAV
+1089 AGVAAAAGVAAGAV

-1112 PVSAPASTTV
+1112 PVSTPASTTV
-1122 SAPGSAPTI
+1122 SAPGSVPTT
-1131 PTESSA
+1131 PTESGA
-1137 ASAPT
+1137 ASAPA
-1142 STTPATTTPA
+1142 SPVPTTPTHVST
-1152 SAPESGSGTTND
+1152 PESGSGTTNG

-1196 ASAPSTATTPAT
+1196 APAPSSATTPAT

-1220 SDSSS
+1220 SNAPS
-1225 AGGHATTPNE
+1225 AGGDATAPNE
-1235 GTTHSESSGT
+1235 GTAHSESSGT
-1245 GSVSDVPGAG
+1245 GGVSNVPGADSA
-1255 GTDTLG
+1255 DTLG

-1266 PTSTNGQESGSAP
+1266 PTSTSGQESSSAP
-1279 AQGSGGTMSPA
+1279 AQGSGGTTSPA
-1290 TADTASAVPESAPAE
+1290 TVDTTSAAPESAPAE

-1314 PAPVS
+1314 PAPAS

-1328 DSGSSFGNDAGSSSG
+1328 SSGSSSDNGAGSSSG

-1370 ASSGNTGSS
+1370 TSSGDTGSS
-1379 SESASSG
+1379 SESAPSG
-1386 SANDSTDTPTSE
+1386 SVNDSTDTPTSE

-1405 TVEAPAADGLP
+1405 KVEAPAADGLP

-1437 TTVETET
+1437 TTVKTET

-1459 SSGSAVTETVDEA
+1459 TSGSAVTETVDEA
-1472 GSESNTQNS
+1472 GSESHTQNS

-1494 DAEDVSEPDSA
+1494 DTEDVPEPDSV

-1519 DATDDAAFDVP
+1519 DATDDSAFDVP

-1545 SFTAPEQEMAE
+1545 SFTAPAQEMAE

-1562 HEHESEPEQLAEQK
+1562 SEPESEPEQVAEQK

-1583 YMTSQSSVTRL
+1583 YMTSRSSVTRL

-1701 RPYNGHSNGQPH
+1701 RPYNGRSNGQPH

-1719 QKRDSHGHGKQ
+1719 QKRDSQGHGKQ
-1730 DKKHNPFSGMG
+1730 NKRNDPFSGID

>member
-1 MSSINSLVNQKRNK
+1 
-15 NLIRRTM
+15 
-22 LAAIAGCLM
+22 M

-175 DAGGTFSFSGV
+175 DAGGTFSFSSV

-777 ASAPAPQS
+777 ASAP
-785 ADETTA
+785 
-791 APATETAQAPVPQDM
+791 V
-806 DSKVDAPAPVSEEAS
+806 
-821 APAPQSAD
+821 PQSAD

-944 DGATPASGVTA
+944 GGATPASGVTA
-955 PAPVPAQNPTTNTVN
+955 PAPAPAQNSTTNTVN

-980 GGTVPGAA
+980 GGTVPGTA

-1021 APASTTGTNAPTS
+1021 APASTTGANAPTS

-1050 TAPGSG
+1050 TVPGSG
-1056 TAPTTVRPATGAGSV
+1056 TAPTTVRPAAGAGSV

-1122 SAPGSAPTI
+1122 SAPGSAPTT
-1131 PTESSA
+1131 PTESGA
-1137 ASAPT
+1137 VSAPA
-1142 STTPATTTPA
+1142 SPAPTHV

-1196 ASAPSTATTPAT
+1196 APAPSTATTHAT

-1220 SDSSS
+1220 SGSSP
-1225 AGGHATTPNE
+1225 AGGHATAPNE

-1245 GSVSDVPGAG
+1245 GSVSNAPSAD

-1279 AQGSGGTMSPA
+1279 AQGSGGTTSPA
-1290 TADTASAVPESAPAE
+1290 TADTASAAPESAPAE
-1305 SATTTNVAT
+1305 SVTTTNVAT
-1314 PAPVS
+1314 LAPAS
-1319 DTGSSEPSG
+1319 DTGSSELSG
-1328 DSGSSFGNDAGSSSG
+1328 NSGSGSGNGA
-1343 SAPASGESAHAPSG
+1343 
-1357 SGSSGSGTSVSAP
+1357 GSSGSGTSVSAP
-1370 ASSGNTGSS
+1370 ASSGNIGSS
-1379 SESASSG
+1379 SESAPSG
-1386 SANDSTDTPTSE
+1386 SVNDSTDTPTSE

-1405 TVEAPAADGLP
+1405 KVEAPAADGLP

-1437 TTVETET
+1437 TTVKTET

-1459 SSGSAVTETVDEA
+1459 SGSSTVTETVDEA
-1472 GSESNTQNS
+1472 GSESHTQNS

-1494 DAEDVSEPDSA
+1494 DTEDVPEPDSV

-1519 DATDDAAFDVP
+1519 DATDDSAFDVP

-1545 SFTAPEQEMAE
+1545 SFTAPAQEMAE

-1562 HEHESEPEQLAEQK
+1562 SEPESEPEQVAEQK

-1583 YMTSQSSVTRL
+1583 YMTSRSSVTRL

-1701 RPYNGHSNGQPH
+1701 RPYNGRSNGQPH

-1719 QKRDSHGHGKQ
+1719 QKRDSQGHGKQ
-1730 DKKHNPFSGMG
+1730 NKRNDPFSGID

>member
-1 MSSINSLVNQKRNK
+1 
-15 NLIRRTM
+15 
-22 LAAIAGCLM
+22 M

-65 VLEPLL
+65 VLKPLL

-283 RTALNNGLFG
+283 RTALNKGLFG

-308 FLKIAQRLDDM
+308 FLRIAQRLDDM

-731 TFTRDEEPVP
+731 TFTRDEETAS

-753 QPVKDADAAP
+753 QPVKDVDAAP
-763 APVNEDAPAPVGEE
+763 APLNEDAPAPVG
-777 ASAPAPQS
+777 
-785 ADETTA
+785 
-791 APATETAQAPVPQDM
+791 
-806 DSKVDAPAPVSEEAS
+806 EEAS

-869 VDETATTPVAETA
+869 VDATATTPIAETA
-882 QTPVPQDIDSEVDAP
+882 QTPVPQDMDSEVDAP

-902 EAATPAPQDV
+902 EAVTHAPQDV
-912 GGKAD
+912 GDKAY

-944 DGATPASGVTA
+944 GGATPVSGVTA
-955 PAPVPAQNPTTNTVN
+955 PAPAPAQNPTTNTVN

-980 GGTVPGAA
+980 GGTVPGTA

-1008 APETAATPAVNAP
+1008 APETAATPAVNTP
-1021 APASTTGTNAPTS
+1021 APASTTGANAPTS
-1034 VPGTTPAPS
+1034 VPGTTPTPS
-1043 TASGQSS
+1043 TTSGQSS
-1050 TAPGSG
+1050 TVPGSG
-1056 TAPTTVRPATGAGSV
+1056 TAPAKAKPTTGAGSV

-1080 PTAPVSGGS
+1080 PSAPVSGDS
-1089 AGVAVAAGVAAGAV
+1089 AGVAAGAV
-1103 AGTAAGQAQ
+1103 AGTATGQAH

-1122 SAPGSAPTI
+1122 SAPGSVPTT
-1131 PTESSA
+1131 PTESGA
-1137 ASAPT
+1137 ASAPA
-1142 STTPATTTPA
+1142 SPAPTTPTHV
-1152 SAPESGSGTTND
+1152 SAPESGSGTTNG

-1245 GSVSDVPGAG
+1245 GSVSNVPGAG

-1266 PTSTNGQESGSAP
+1266 PTSINGQESGSAP

-1328 DSGSSFGNDAGSSSG
+1328 DSGSSFGNGAGSSSG

-1427 SEGDMPPEPE
+1427 SEGNMPPEPE

-1562 HEHESEPEQLAEQK
+1562 HEHESEPEQVAEQK

>member
-1 MSSINSLVNQKRNK
+1 
-15 NLIRRTM
+15 M
-22 LAAIAGCLM
+22 LAAVAGCLM

-82 RFVPGFDSGN
+82 RFVPGFDNGN

-111 VLICCHI
+111 ALICCHI
-118 ISYLINIAHGEK
+118 ISYLINLAHGEK
-130 VESIPKLIWNAV
+130 VESVPKLIWNAV
-142 FGIVMVICGKTF
+142 FGIVMVICGKTL

-256 DTARSWLQMFW
+256 DTAKSWLQMFW

-376 ANGVEPIKSFA
+376 ANGIEPIKSFA

-763 APVNEDAPAPVGEE
+763 APVSEDTPVPVGEE
-777 ASAPAPQS
+777 ASI
-785 ADETTA
+785 
-791 APATETAQAPVPQDM
+791 
-806 DSKVDAPAPVSEEAS
+806 
-821 APAPQSAD
+821 PAPQSAD

-839 AQAPVPQDVDSKVDA
+839 AQAPVPQDVDSNVDA

-882 QTPVPQDIDSEVDAP
+882 QTPVPQDMDSEVDAP

-1080 PTAPVSGGS
+1080 PTAPASGGS

-1131 PTESSA
+1131 PTESGA

-1169 VVNHEASAPTAP
+1169 VVNHEASVPTAP
-1181 IPATAPASTQESGET
+1181 IPATAPASTQESGE
-1196 ASAPSTATTPAT
+1196 
-1208 QITPETASAPSE
+1208 IASAPSE
-1220 SDSSS
+1220 SGSSR
-1225 AGGHATTPNE
+1225 AGGHETAPNE
-1235 GTTHSESSGT
+1235 GTAHSESSGT
-1245 GSVSDVPGAG
+1245 DSVSNVPGTD

-1279 AQGSGGTMSPA
+1279 AQGSGGTTSPA
-1290 TADTASAVPESAPAE
+1290 NADTASAAPESAPAE
-1305 SATTTNVAT
+1305 SAATTNVAT

-1328 DSGSSFGNDAGSSSG
+1328 DSGSSFGNGAGSSSG
-1343 SAPASGESAHAPSG
+1343 SAPASGESALAPSG

-1370 ASSGNTGSS
+1370 ASSGNTDSS
-1379 SESASSG
+1379 SESAPSG
-1386 SANDSTDTPTSE
+1386 SANDGTDTPTSE

-1405 TVEAPAADGLP
+1405 KVEAPAADGLP
-1416 YAVGETGGSGY
+1416 YAVGETGGAGY

-1444 AATEVVQVEQAAEQQ
+1444 DATEVVQVEQAAEQQ
-1459 SSGSAVTETVDEA
+1459 TSGSAVTETVDEA
-1472 GSESNTQNS
+1472 GSESHTQNS

-1494 DAEDVSEPDSA
+1494 DTEDVSEPDSA

-1562 HEHESEPEQLAEQK
+1562 PEPESEPEQVAEQK

-1701 RPYNGHSNGQPH
+1701 RPYNGRSNGQPH

>member
-1 MSSINSLVNQKRNK
+1 
-15 NLIRRTM
+15 M
-22 LAAIAGCLM
+22 LAAVAGCLM

-118 ISYLINIAHGEK
+118 ISYLINLAHGEK

-449 EDKLRSAGHLDDDAH
+449 EDKLRSAGHIDDDAH

-605 DNDAFKNSIRDA
+605 DSDAFKNSIRDA

-741 ETAETPAAQTNE
+741 ETAETPAVQTNE

-763 APVNEDAPAPVGEE
+763 APLNEDAPAPVGEE

-785 ADETTA
+785 T
-791 APATETAQAPVPQDM
+791 
-806 DSKVDAPAPVSEEAS
+806 
-821 APAPQSAD
+821 D

-839 AQAPVPQDVDSKVDA
+839 AQAPVPQDVDSRVDA
-854 PAPVGEEASAPAPQS
+854 PAPVGEEASVPAPQS
-869 VDETATTPVAETA
+869 VDETATTPAAETA
-882 QTPVPQDIDSEVDAP
+882 QAPVPQDMDSGVDAP

-902 EAATPAPQDV
+902 ETVTPASQDV

-931 QSADGKVAEPTSA
+931 QSADGKVVEPTSA
-944 DGATPASGVTA
+944 GGATPASGVTA
-955 PAPVPAQNPTTNTVN
+955 PTPAPAQNPTTNTVN
-970 APVQGAAPVS
+970 APAQEAAPVS
-980 GGTVPGAA
+980 GVTVPGTA

-1008 APETAATPAVNAP
+1008 APETAATPVVNAP
-1021 APASTTGTNAPTS
+1021 APASNTGTSAPTS
-1034 VPGTTPAPS
+1034 VPGTSPAPS

-1050 TAPGSG
+1050 TVPGSG
-1056 TAPTTVRPATGAGSV
+1056 TAPTTVKPAAGAGSV
-1071 SAPAPSASI
+1071 STPAPSASI

-1112 PVSAPASTTV
+1112 PVSTPASTTV
-1122 SAPGSAPTI
+1122 SAPGSAPTT
-1131 PTESSA
+1131 PTESGA
-1137 ASAPT
+1137 ASAPA
-1142 STTPATTTPA
+1142 SPSPAAPTHV

-1196 ASAPSTATTPAT
+1196 APAPSSATTPAT
-1208 QITPETASAPSE
+1208 QTTSETASSE
-1220 SDSSS
+1220 SSAPS

-1245 GSVSDVPGAG
+1245 GSVSNVPGAG

-1328 DSGSSFGNDAGSSSG
+1328 DSGSSFGNGAGSSSG

-1379 SESASSG
+1379 SESASSS

-1459 SSGSAVTETVDEA
+1459 TSGSAVTETVDEA
-1472 GSESNTQNS
+1472 GSESHTQNS

-1494 DAEDVSEPDSA
+1494 DTEDVPEPDFA

-1519 DATDDAAFDVP
+1519 DETDDAAFDAP

-1562 HEHESEPEQLAEQK
+1562 PESESEQVAEQK

-1730 DKKHNPFSGMG
+1730 DKRHNPFSGMG
-1741 DYKRKR
+1741 DYKRRR

>member
-1 MSSINSLVNQKRNK
+1 M
-15 NLIRRTM
+15 
-22 LAAIAGCLM
+22 
-31 SVCIAFAGTVDIATN
+31 
-46 FFGLVVTVIA
+46 
-56 KGLLNAADI
+56 
-65 VLEPLL
+65 
-71 EITTMSTADVS
+71 
-82 RFVPGFDSGN
+82 
-92 NIGNFFIQ
+92 
-100 AINIIA
+100 
-106 YMIAG
+106 
-111 VLICCHI
+111 
-118 ISYLINIAHGEK
+118 
-130 VESIPKLIWNAV
+130 
-142 FGIVMVICGKTF
+142 
-154 LTMIFNEI
+154 
-162 VAPLSSALTEGVS
+162 
-175 DAGGTFSFSGV
+175 
-186 GSDMTGLGEITSA
+186 
-199 FDLNSLA
+199 
-206 TLIVVLALM
+206 
-215 LIIWWNLIKLVLECA
+215 
-230 ERYIICIFTINLSP
+230 
-244 LAFATMASENTK
+244 
-256 DTARSWLQMFW
+256 
-267 SQCVLL
+267 
-273 ILNIW
+273 
-278 VVGIA
+278 GIA

-376 ANGVEPIKSFA
+376 ANGIEPIKSFA

-449 EDKLRSAGHLDDDAH
+449 EDKLRSAGHIDDDAH

-777 ASAPAPQS
+777 ASAP
-785 ADETTA
+785 
-791 APATETAQAPVPQDM
+791 V
-806 DSKVDAPAPVSEEAS
+806 
-821 APAPQSAD
+821 PQSAD

-839 AQAPVPQDVDSKVDA
+839 AQAPVPQDVDSK
-854 PAPVGEEASAPAPQS
+854 
-869 VDETATTPVAETA
+869 
-882 QTPVPQDIDSEVDAP
+882 VDAP

-944 DGATPASGVTA
+944 GGATPASGVTA
-955 PAPVPAQNPTTNTVN
+955 PAPAPAQNSTTNTVN

-980 GGTVPGAA
+980 GGTVPGTA

-1021 APASTTGTNAPTS
+1021 APASTTGANAPTS

-1050 TAPGSG
+1050 TVPGSG
-1056 TAPTTVRPATGAGSV
+1056 TAPAMVRPAAGAGSV
-1071 SAPAPSASI
+1071 SAPAPTASI

-1089 AGVAVAAGVAAGAV
+1089 AGVVVAAGVAAGAV

-1122 SAPGSAPTI
+1122 SAPGSAPTT
-1131 PTESSA
+1131 PTESGA
-1137 ASAPT
+1137 ASAPA
-1142 STTPATTTPA
+1142 STTPAAPTHV

-1164 GATAP
+1164 GATVP
-1169 VVNHEASAPTAP
+1169 VVNHEASVPTAT
-1181 IPATAPASTQESGET
+1181 IHATAPASTQESGET
-1196 ASAPSTATTPAT
+1196 APAPSTATTHAT

-1220 SDSSS
+1220 SGSSP
-1225 AGGHATTPNE
+1225 AGGHATAPNE

-1245 GSVSDVPGAG
+1245 GSVSNAPSAD

-1266 PTSTNGQESGSAP
+1266 PTSTNGQESGSAL
-1279 AQGSGGTMSPA
+1279 AQGSGGTTSPA
-1290 TADTASAVPESAPAE
+1290 TADTTSAVPESAPAE
-1305 SATTTNVAT
+1305 SVTTTNVAT

-1319 DTGSSEPSG
+1319 DAGSSEPSG
-1328 DSGSSFGNDAGSSSG
+1328 NSGSSSGNGAGSSSG
-1343 SAPASGESAHAPSG
+1343 SALASGESAHAPSG

-1370 ASSGNTGSS
+1370 TSSGDTGSS
-1379 SESASSG
+1379 SESGPSG
-1386 SANDSTDTPTSE
+1386 SVNDSTNTPTSE
-1398 TGGTSSE
+1398 TAGTSSE
-1405 TVEAPAADGLP
+1405 KVEAPAADGLP

-1437 TTVETET
+1437 TTVKTET

-1459 SSGSAVTETVDEA
+1459 TSGSAVTETVDEA
-1472 GSESNTQNS
+1472 GSESHTQNS

-1494 DAEDVSEPDSA
+1494 DTEDVSEPDSA

-1562 HEHESEPEQLAEQK
+1562 HEHESEPEQVAEQK

-1713 FQRYDD
+1713 FQRCDD

>member
-1 MSSINSLVNQKRNK
+1 
-15 NLIRRTM
+15 M
-22 LAAIAGCLM
+22 LAAVAGCLM
-31 SVCIAFAGTVDIATN
+31 PVCIAFAGTVDIATN

-118 ISYLINIAHGEK
+118 ISYLINLAHGEK

-175 DAGGTFSFSGV
+175 DAGGTFSFSSV

-376 ANGVEPIKSFA
+376 ANGIEPIKSFA

-449 EDKLRSAGHLDDDAH
+449 EDKLRSAGHIDDDAH

-753 QPVKDADAAP
+753 QPVKDTDAAAP
-763 APVNEDAPAPVGEE
+763 APVSEDAPAPVGEE

-785 ADETTA
+785 ADETA
-791 APATETAQAPVPQDM
+791 A
-806 DSKVDAPAPVSEEAS
+806 
-821 APAPQSAD
+821 
-829 EAPTAPATET
+829 APATET

-854 PAPVGEEASAPAPQS
+854 PVPVGEEASAPAPQS

-882 QTPVPQDIDSEVDAP
+882 QAPVPQDMDSKVDAP

-902 EAATPAPQDV
+902 EAATLAPQDV

-917 APVPASENASAPAT
+917 APVPANENASASAT

-944 DGATPASGVTA
+944 GGATPAPGVTA
-955 PAPVPAQNPTTNTVN
+955 PTAAPAQNPTTNTVN
-970 APVQGAAPVS
+970 APVQGTAPVS
-980 GGTVPGAA
+980 GGTVPGTA

-1021 APASTTGTNAPTS
+1021 APASNTGTNAPTS

-1050 TAPGSG
+1050 TVPGSG
-1056 TAPTTVRPATGAGSV
+1056 TAPTTVRPAAGAGSV

-1112 PVSAPASTTV
+1112 PVSTPASTTV
-1122 SAPGSAPTI
+1122 SAPGSAPTT
-1131 PTESSA
+1131 PTESGA
-1137 ASAPT
+1137 ASAPA
-1142 STTPATTTPA
+1142 SPSPAAPTHV

-1196 ASAPSTATTPAT
+1196 ASAPSTATTHAT

-1220 SDSSS
+1220 SGSSP
-1225 AGGHATTPNE
+1225 AGGHATAPNE

-1245 GSVSDVPGAG
+1245 GSVSNAPSAD

-1266 PTSTNGQESGSAP
+1266 PTSTNGQ
-1279 AQGSGGTMSPA
+1279 GSGGTTSPA
-1290 TADTASAVPESAPAE
+1290 TADTTSAVPESAPAE

-1314 PAPVS
+1314 PAPAS

-1328 DSGSSFGNDAGSSSG
+1328 SSGSSSDNSAGSSSG

-1370 ASSGNTGSS
+1370 TSSGDTGSS
-1379 SESASSG
+1379 SESAPSG
-1386 SANDSTDTPTSE
+1386 SVNDSTDTPTSE
-1398 TGGTSSE
+1398 TAGTSSE
-1405 TVEAPAADGLP
+1405 KVEAPAADGLP
-1416 YAVGETGGSGY
+1416 YAVGETGGTGY

-1459 SSGSAVTETVDEA
+1459 SGGSTVTETVDEA

-1481 HDDSENYSGGQNT
+1481 HDDSESYSGGQNT
-1494 DAEDVSEPDSA
+1494 DTEDVSEPDSA

-1562 HEHESEPEQLAEQK
+1562 PESEPEQVAEQK

-1701 RPYNGHSNGQPH
+1701 RHYNERSNDQPH

-1730 DKKHNPFSGMG
+1730 DKRHNPFSGMG
-1741 DYKRKR
+1741 DYKRRR

>member
-1 MSSINSLVNQKRNK
+1 
-15 NLIRRTM
+15 M
-22 LAAIAGCLM
+22 LAAVAGCLM

-154 LTMIFNEI
+154 LTVIFNEI

-753 QPVKDADAAP
+753 QPVKDVDAAP
-763 APVNEDAPAPVGEE
+763 APLNEDAPAPVG
-777 ASAPAPQS
+777 
-785 ADETTA
+785 
-791 APATETAQAPVPQDM
+791 
-806 DSKVDAPAPVSEEAS
+806 EEAS

-882 QTPVPQDIDSEVDAP
+882 QPPVPQDMDSEVDAP

-902 EAATPAPQDV
+902 EAVTPAPQDV

-944 DGATPASGVTA
+944 GGATPASGVTTPA
-955 PAPVPAQNPTTNTVN
+955 PAPAQNPTTNTVN
-970 APVQGAAPVS
+970 APVQGVAPVS
-980 GGTVPGAA
+980 GGTVPGTA

-1008 APETAATPAVNAP
+1008 APETAATPAVNAT
-1021 APASTTGTNAPTS
+1021 APGSTTGANAPTS

-1050 TAPGSG
+1050 TVPGSG
-1056 TAPTTVRPATGAGSV
+1056 TAPTTVRPAAGAGSV
-1071 SAPAPSASI
+1071 SAQAPSASI

-1103 AGTAAGQAQ
+1103 AGTATGQAH

-1122 SAPGSAPTI
+1122 SAPGSVPTT
-1131 PTESSA
+1131 PTESGA
-1137 ASAPT
+1137 ASAPA
-1142 STTPATTTPA
+1142 SPAPTTPTHV
-1152 SAPESGSGTTND
+1152 SAPESGSGTTNG

-1245 GSVSDVPGAG
+1245 GSVSNVPGAG

-1328 DSGSSFGNDAGSSSG
+1328 DSGSSAGSSSD
-1343 SAPASGESAHAPSG
+1343 SAPASGESAHVPSG

-1370 ASSGNTGSS
+1370 ASSGNTDSS

-1427 SEGDMPPEPE
+1427 SEGNMPPEPE

-1459 SSGSAVTETVDEA
+1459 TSGSAVTETVDEA
-1472 GSESNTQNS
+1472 GSESHTQNS

-1494 DAEDVSEPDSA
+1494 DTEDVSEPDSA

-1562 HEHESEPEQLAEQK
+1562 HEHESEPEQVAEQK

>member
-1 MSSINSLVNQKRNK
+1 
-15 NLIRRTM
+15 
-22 LAAIAGCLM
+22 M

-175 DAGGTFSFSGV
+175 DAGGTFSFSSV

-785 ADETTA
+785 
-791 APATETAQAPVPQDM
+791 
-806 DSKVDAPAPVSEEAS
+806 
-821 APAPQSAD
+821 
-829 EAPTAPATET
+829 
-839 AQAPVPQDVDSKVDA
+839 
-854 PAPVGEEASAPAPQS
+854 

-944 DGATPASGVTA
+944 GGATPASGVTA
-955 PAPVPAQNPTTNTVN
+955 PAPAPAQNSTTNTVN

-980 GGTVPGAA
+980 GGTVPGTA
-988 NAPKTANVP
+988 NTPKTANVP

-1021 APASTTGTNAPTS
+1021 APASTTGANAPTS

-1050 TAPGSG
+1050 TVPGSG
-1056 TAPTTVRPATGAGSV
+1056 TAPAMVRPAAGAGSV

-1112 PVSAPASTTV
+1112 PVSTPASTTV
-1122 SAPGSAPTI
+1122 SAPGSTPTT
-1131 PTESSA
+1131 PTESGT
-1137 ASAPT
+1137 ASAPA
-1142 STTPATTTPA
+1142 STTPASPTHV

-1164 GATAP
+1164 GATVP
-1169 VVNHEASAPTAP
+1169 VVNHEASVPTAP
-1181 IPATAPASTQESGET
+1181 IHATAPASTQESGET
-1196 ASAPSTATTPAT
+1196 APAPSTATTHAT

-1220 SDSSS
+1220 SGSSP
-1225 AGGHATTPNE
+1225 AGGHATAPNE

-1245 GSVSDVPGAG
+1245 GSVSNAPSAD

-1279 AQGSGGTMSPA
+1279 AQGSGGTTSPA
-1290 TADTASAVPESAPAE
+1290 TADTASAAPESAPAE
-1305 SATTTNVAT
+1305 SVTTTNVAT
-1314 PAPVS
+1314 LAPAS

-1328 DSGSSFGNDAGSSSG
+1328 NSGSSSG
-1343 SAPASGESAHAPSG
+1343 NGA
-1357 SGSSGSGTSVSAP
+1357 GSSGSGTSVSAP
-1370 ASSGNTGSS
+1370 ASSGNIGSS
-1379 SESASSG
+1379 SESAPFG
-1386 SANDSTDTPTSE
+1386 SVNDSTDTPTSE

-1405 TVEAPAADGLP
+1405 KVEAPAADGLP

-1437 TTVETET
+1437 TTVKTET

-1459 SSGSAVTETVDEA
+1459 SGSSTVTETVDEA
-1472 GSESNTQNS
+1472 GSESHTQNS

-1494 DAEDVSEPDSA
+1494 DTEDVPEPDSV

-1519 DATDDAAFDVP
+1519 DATDDSAFDVP

-1545 SFTAPEQEMAE
+1545 SFTAPAQEMAE
-1556 PEPVAE
+1556 LEPVAE
-1562 HEHESEPEQLAEQK
+1562 SEPESEPEQVAEQK

-1583 YMTSQSSVTRL
+1583 YMTSRSSVTRL

-1701 RPYNGHSNGQPH
+1701 RPYDGRSNGQPH

-1719 QKRDSHGHGKQ
+1719 QKRDSQGHGKQ
-1730 DKKHNPFSGMG
+1730 NKRNNPFSGMD

>member
-1 MSSINSLVNQKRNK
+1 
-15 NLIRRTM
+15 M
-22 LAAIAGCLM
+22 LAAVAGCLM

-82 RFVPGFDSGN
+82 RFVPGFDNGN

-118 ISYLINIAHGEK
+118 ISYLINLAHGEK
-130 VESIPKLIWNAV
+130 VESVPKLIWNAV
-142 FGIVMVICGKTF
+142 FGIVMVICGKTL

-256 DTARSWLQMFW
+256 DTAKSWLQMFW

-319 MQTAGLKITRT
+319 MQTARLKITRT

-427 DKMASGALNADSYNT
+427 DKMASGALNTDSYNT

-806 DSKVDAPAPVSEEAS
+806 DS
-821 APAPQSAD
+821 
-829 EAPTAPATET
+829 
-839 AQAPVPQDVDSKVDA
+839 
-854 PAPVGEEASAPAPQS
+854 
-869 VDETATTPVAETA
+869 
-882 QTPVPQDIDSEVDAP
+882 EVDAP

-902 EAATPAPQDV
+902 EAVTHAPQDV
-912 GGKAD
+912 GDKAD

-944 DGATPASGVTA
+944 GGATPASGVTA
-955 PAPVPAQNPTTNTVN
+955 PAPAPAQNPTTNTVN

-980 GGTVPGAA
+980 GGTVPGTA

-1021 APASTTGTNAPTS
+1021 APGSTTGANAPTS

-1050 TAPGSG
+1050 TVPGSG
-1056 TAPTTVRPATGAGSV
+1056 TAPTTVRPAAGAGSV
-1071 SAPAPSASI
+1071 SAQAPSASI

-1103 AGTAAGQAQ
+1103 AGTATGQAH

-1122 SAPGSAPTI
+1122 SAPGSVPTT
-1131 PTESSA
+1131 PTESGA
-1137 ASAPT
+1137 ASAPA
-1142 STTPATTTPA
+1142 SPAPTTPTHV
-1152 SAPESGSGTTND
+1152 SAPESGSGTTNG

-1245 GSVSDVPGAG
+1245 GSVSNVPGAG

-1266 PTSTNGQESGSAP
+1266 PTNTNGQESGSAP

-1328 DSGSSFGNDAGSSSG
+1328 DSGSSFGNGAGSSSG

-1730 DKKHNPFSGMG
+1730 DKKLNPFSGMG

>member
-1 MSSINSLVNQKRNK
+1 
-15 NLIRRTM
+15 M
-22 LAAIAGCLM
+22 LAAVAGCLM

-753 QPVKDADAAP
+753 QPVKDVDAAP
-763 APVNEDAPAPVGEE
+763 APLNEDAPAPVG
-777 ASAPAPQS
+777 
-785 ADETTA
+785 
-791 APATETAQAPVPQDM
+791 
-806 DSKVDAPAPVSEEAS
+806 EEAS

-869 VDETATTPVAETA
+869 VDATATTPIAETA
-882 QTPVPQDIDSEVDAP
+882 QTPVPQDMDSEVDAP

-902 EAATPAPQDV
+902 EAVTPAPQDV

-931 QSADGKVAEPTSA
+931 QSTDGKVAEPTSA
-944 DGATPASGVTA
+944 GGATPASGVTTPA
-955 PAPVPAQNPTTNTVN
+955 PAPAQNPTTNTVN

-980 GGTVPGAA
+980 GGTVPGTA

-1008 APETAATPAVNAP
+1008 APETAATPAVNTP
-1021 APASTTGTNAPTS
+1021 APASTTGANAPTS
-1034 VPGTTPAPS
+1034 VPGTTPTPS
-1043 TASGQSS
+1043 TTSGQSS
-1050 TAPGSG
+1050 TVPGSG
-1056 TAPTTVRPATGAGSV
+1056 TAPAKAKPTTGAGSV

-1080 PTAPVSGGS
+1080 PSAPVSGDS
-1089 AGVAVAAGVAAGAV
+1089 AGVAAGAV
-1103 AGTAAGQAQ
+1103 AGTATGQAH

-1122 SAPGSAPTI
+1122 SAPGSVPTT
-1131 PTESSA
+1131 PTESGA
-1137 ASAPT
+1137 ASAPA
-1142 STTPATTTPA
+1142 SPAPTTPTHV
-1152 SAPESGSGTTND
+1152 SAPESGSGTTNG

-1225 AGGHATTPNE
+1225 AGGHATAPNE

-1245 GSVSDVPGAG
+1245 DSVSNVP
-1255 GTDTLG
+1255 TDTLG

-1279 AQGSGGTMSPA
+1279 AQGGGGTTSPA
-1290 TADTASAVPESAPAE
+1290 TADTASAAPESAPAE

-1328 DSGSSFGNDAGSSSG
+1328 DSGSSSGNGA
-1343 SAPASGESAHAPSG
+1343 
-1357 SGSSGSGTSVSAP
+1357 GSSGSGTSVSAP
-1370 ASSGNTGSS
+1370 ASSGNIGSS
-1379 SESASSG
+1379 SESAPFG
-1386 SANDSTDTPTSE
+1386 SVNDSTDTPTSE

-1405 TVEAPAADGLP
+1405 KVEAPAADGLP

-1437 TTVETET
+1437 TTVKTET

-1459 SSGSAVTETVDEA
+1459 SGSSTVTETVDEA
-1472 GSESNTQNS
+1472 GSESHTQNS

-1494 DAEDVSEPDSA
+1494 DTEDVPEPDSV

-1519 DATDDAAFDVP
+1519 DATDDSAFDVP

-1545 SFTAPEQEMAE
+1545 SFTAPAQEMAE

-1562 HEHESEPEQLAEQK
+1562 SEPESEPEQVAEQK

-1583 YMTSQSSVTRL
+1583 YMTSRSSVTRL

-1701 RPYNGHSNGQPH
+1701 RPYNGRSNGQPH

-1719 QKRDSHGHGKQ
+1719 QKRDSQGHGKQ
-1730 DKKHNPFSGMG
+1730 NKRNNPFSGMD

>member
-1 MSSINSLVNQKRNK
+1 
-15 NLIRRTM
+15 M

-753 QPVKDADAAP
+753 QPVKDVDAAP
-763 APVNEDAPAPVGEE
+763 APLNEDAPAPVGEE

-785 ADETTA
+785 ADEAPTETA
-791 APATETAQAPVPQDM
+791 QTPVPQDVDSRVDAPAPVGEEASVPAPQSVDETATTPAAETAQAPVPQDM
-806 DSKVDAPAPVSEEAS
+806 DSG
-821 APAPQSAD
+821 
-829 EAPTAPATET
+829 
-839 AQAPVPQDVDSKVDA
+839 VDA
-854 PAPVGEEASAPAPQS
+854 PAPVGEET
-869 VDETATTPVAETA
+869 V
-882 QTPVPQDIDSEVDAP
+882 I
-897 APVGE
+897 
-902 EAATPAPQDV
+902 PAPQDV

-931 QSADGKVAEPTSA
+931 QSADDRVAEPTSA
-944 DGATPASGVTA
+944 GGATPASDVAA
-955 PAPVPAQNPTTNTVN
+955 PAPVPAQNSTTNTVN

-980 GGTVPGAA
+980 GGTVPGTA
-988 NAPKTANVP
+988 NAP

-1021 APASTTGTNAPTS
+1021 APGSTTGANAPTS

-1043 TASGQSS
+1043 T
-1050 TAPGSG
+1050 
-1056 TAPTTVRPATGAGSV
+1056 
-1071 SAPAPSASI
+1071 
-1080 PTAPVSGGS
+1080 
-1089 AGVAVAAGVAAGAV
+1089 
-1103 AGTAAGQAQ
+1103 
-1112 PVSAPASTTV
+1112 V
-1122 SAPGSAPTI
+1122 SAPGSVPTT
-1131 PTESSA
+1131 PTESDA
-1137 ASAPT
+1137 ASAPA
-1142 STTPATTTPA
+1142 SPAPTTPTHV
-1152 SAPESGSGTTND
+1152 SAPESGSGTTNG

-1181 IPATAPASTQESGET
+1181 IPATAPASTQESGEI
-1196 ASAPSTATTPAT
+1196 ASASSTATTPAT

-1220 SDSSS
+1220 RGSSS
-1225 AGGHATTPNE
+1225 AGGRATAPNE
-1235 GTTHSESSGT
+1235 GTAHSESSGT
-1245 GSVSDVPGAG
+1245 GSVSNVPGAG

-1328 DSGSSFGNDAGSSSG
+1328 DSGSSFGNGAGSSSG

-1357 SGSSGSGTSVSAP
+1357 SGSSGSGTSVSALT
-1370 ASSGNTGSS
+1370 SSGNTGSS
-1379 SESASSG
+1379 SESAPSG
-1386 SANDSTDTPTSE
+1386 SANDGTDTPTSE

-1405 TVEAPAADGLP
+1405 KVEAPAADGLP
-1416 YAVGETGGSGY
+1416 YAVGETGGAGY

-1494 DAEDVSEPDSA
+1494 DTEDVSEPDSA

-1562 HEHESEPEQLAEQK
+1562 HEHESEPEQVAEQK

>member
-22 LAAIAGCLM
+22 LAAVAGCLM

-82 RFVPGFDSGN
+82 RFVPGFDNGN

-118 ISYLINIAHGEK
+118 ISYLINLAHGEK
-130 VESIPKLIWNAV
+130 VESVPKLIWNAV

-753 QPVKDADAAP
+753 QPVKDVDAAP
-763 APVNEDAPAPVGEE
+763 APLNEDAPAPVG
-777 ASAPAPQS
+777 
-785 ADETTA
+785 
-791 APATETAQAPVPQDM
+791 
-806 DSKVDAPAPVSEEAS
+806 EEAS

-869 VDETATTPVAETA
+869 VDATATTPIAETA
-882 QTPVPQDIDSEVDAP
+882 QTPVPQDMDSEVDAP

-902 EAATPAPQDV
+902 EAVTHAPQDV
-912 GGKAD
+912 GDKAD

-944 DGATPASGVTA
+944 GGATPASGVTA
-955 PAPVPAQNPTTNTVN
+955 PAPAPAQNPTTNTVN

-980 GGTVPGAA
+980 GGTVPGTA
-988 NAPKTANVP
+988 NPPKTANVP

-1021 APASTTGTNAPTS
+1021 VPGSTTGANAPTS

-1050 TAPGSG
+1050 TVPGSG
-1056 TAPTTVRPATGAGSV
+1056 TAPTTVRPAAGAGSV
-1071 SAPAPSASI
+1071 SAQAPSASI

-1103 AGTAAGQAQ
+1103 AGTATGQAH

-1122 SAPGSAPTI
+1122 SAPGSVPTT
-1131 PTESSA
+1131 PTESGA
-1137 ASAPT
+1137 ASAP
-1142 STTPATTTPA
+1142 A
-1152 SAPESGSGTTND
+1152 SP
-1164 GATAP
+1164 
-1169 VVNHEASAPTAP
+1169 APTAP

-1245 GSVSDVPGAG
+1245 GSVSNVPGAG

-1600 VESDSLGMFQMTR
+1600 IESDSLGMFQMTR

>member
-1 MSSINSLVNQKRNK
+1 
-15 NLIRRTM
+15 M

-605 DNDAFKNSIRDA
+605 DSDAFKNSIRDA

-753 QPVKDADAAP
+753 QPVKDVDAAP
-763 APVNEDAPAPVGEE
+763 APLNEDAPAPVG
-777 ASAPAPQS
+777 
-785 ADETTA
+785 
-791 APATETAQAPVPQDM
+791 
-806 DSKVDAPAPVSEEAS
+806 EEAS

-882 QTPVPQDIDSEVDAP
+882 QTSVPQDMDSEVDAP
-897 APVGE
+897 APIGE
-902 EAATPAPQDV
+902 EAVTPAPQDV
-912 GGKAD
+912 GDKAD
-917 APVPASENASAPAT
+917 APVLASENASAPAT

-980 GGTVPGAA
+980 GGTVPGTA

-1008 APETAATPAVNAP
+1008 APETAATPAVNAT
-1021 APASTTGTNAPTS
+1021 APGSTTGANAPTS

-1050 TAPGSG
+1050 TVPGSG
-1056 TAPTTVRPATGAGSV
+1056 TAPTTVRPAAGAGSV
-1071 SAPAPSASI
+1071 SAQAPSASI

-1103 AGTAAGQAQ
+1103 AGTATGQAH

-1122 SAPGSAPTI
+1122 SAPGSVPTT
-1131 PTESSA
+1131 PTESGA
-1137 ASAPT
+1137 ASAPA
-1142 STTPATTTPA
+1142 SPAPTTPTHV
-1152 SAPESGSGTTND
+1152 SAPESGSGTTNG

-1196 ASAPSTATTPAT
+1196 ASAPSTVTTPAT

-1245 GSVSDVPGAG
+1245 GSVSNVPGAG

-1319 DTGSSEPSG
+1319 DTGGSEPSG
-1328 DSGSSFGNDAGSSSG
+1328 DSGSSFGNGAGSSSG

-1357 SGSSGSGTSVSAP
+1357 SGSSGSGTSVSALT
-1370 ASSGNTGSS
+1370 SSGNTGSS
-1379 SESASSG
+1379 SESAPSG
-1386 SANDSTDTPTSE
+1386 SANDGTDTPTSE

-1405 TVEAPAADGLP
+1405 KVEAPAADGLP
-1416 YAVGETGGSGY
+1416 YAVGETGGAGY

-1494 DAEDVSEPDSA
+1494 DTEDVSEPDSA

-1562 HEHESEPEQLAEQK
+1562 HEHESEPEQVAEQK

>member
-1 MSSINSLVNQKRNK
+1 
-15 NLIRRTM
+15 
-22 LAAIAGCLM
+22 M

-82 RFVPGFDSGN
+82 RFVPGFDNGN

-118 ISYLINIAHGEK
+118 ISYLINLAHGEK
-130 VESIPKLIWNAV
+130 VESVPKLIWNAV

-175 DAGGTFSFSGV
+175 DAGGTFSFSSV

-427 DKMASGALNADSYNT
+427 DKMASGALNTDSYNT

-806 DSKVDAPAPVSEEAS
+806 DSEVDAPAPVSEEAS

-854 PAPVGEEASAPAPQS
+854 PAPVGEEA
-869 VDETATTPVAETA
+869 VTH
-882 QTPVPQDIDSEVDAP
+882 
-897 APVGE
+897 
-902 EAATPAPQDV
+902 APQDV
-912 GGKAD
+912 GDKAD

-944 DGATPASGVTA
+944 GGATPASGVTA
-955 PAPVPAQNPTTNTVN
+955 PAPAPAQNPTTNTVN

-980 GGTVPGAA
+980 GGTVPGTA

-997 GMAANNMPAST
+997 GMATNNMPAST

-1021 APASTTGTNAPTS
+1021 APGSTTGANAPTS

-1050 TAPGSG
+1050 TVPGSG
-1056 TAPTTVRPATGAGSV
+1056 TAPTTVRPAAGAGSV
-1071 SAPAPSASI
+1071 SAQAPSASI

-1103 AGTAAGQAQ
+1103 AGTATGQAH

-1122 SAPGSAPTI
+1122 SAPGSVPTT
-1131 PTESSA
+1131 PTESGA
-1137 ASAPT
+1137 ASAPA
-1142 STTPATTTPA
+1142 SPAPTTPTHV
-1152 SAPESGSGTTND
+1152 SAPESGSGTTNG

-1181 IPATAPASTQESGET
+1181 IPATAPASTQESAET

-1245 GSVSDVPGAG
+1245 GSVSNVPGAG

-1328 DSGSSFGNDAGSSSG
+1328 DSGSSFGNGAGSSSG

-1370 ASSGNTGSS
+1370 ASSGNTDSS

-1437 TTVETET
+1437 TTVKTET

-1459 SSGSAVTETVDEA
+1459 TSGSAVTETVDEA
-1472 GSESNTQNS
+1472 GSESHTQNS

-1494 DAEDVSEPDSA
+1494 DTEDVSEPDSA

-1562 HEHESEPEQLAEQK
+1562 HEHESEPEQVAEQK

>member
-1 MSSINSLVNQKRNK
+1 
-15 NLIRRTM
+15 M
-22 LAAIAGCLM
+22 LAAVAGCLM
-31 SVCIAFAGTVDIATN
+31 AVCIAFAGTVDIATN

-118 ISYLINIAHGEK
+118 ISYLINLAHSEK

-142 FGIVMVICGKTF
+142 LGIVMVICGKTF

-175 DAGGTFSFSGV
+175 DAGGTFSFSSV

-319 MQTAGLKITRT
+319 MQTSGLKITRT

-376 ANGVEPIKSFA
+376 ANGIEPIKSFA

-449 EDKLRSAGHLDDDAH
+449 EDKLRSAGHIDDDAH

-753 QPVKDADAAP
+753 QPVKDTDAAAP
-763 APVNEDAPAPVGEE
+763 APVNEDAPAPVG
-777 ASAPAPQS
+777 
-785 ADETTA
+785 
-791 APATETAQAPVPQDM
+791 
-806 DSKVDAPAPVSEEAS
+806 EEAS

-854 PAPVGEEASAPAPQS
+854 PVPVGEEASAPAPQN
-869 VDETATTPVAETA
+869 VDETATTPATETA
-882 QTPVPQDIDSEVDAP
+882 QAPVPQDMDSKVDAP

-902 EAATPAPQDV
+902 EAATLAPQDV

-917 APVPASENASAPAT
+917 APVPANENASAPAT

-955 PAPVPAQNPTTNTVN
+955 PTPAPAQNPTTNTVN
-970 APVQGAAPVS
+970 APAQGAAPVS
-980 GGTVPGAA
+980 GGTVPGTA

-997 GMAANNMPAST
+997 GMAASNMPAST
-1008 APETAATPAVNAP
+1008 APETAATPVANAP
-1021 APASTTGTNAPTS
+1021 APTSNTGTSAPTS
-1034 VPGTTPAPS
+1034 VPGTSPAPS

-1050 TAPGSG
+1050 TVPGSG
-1056 TAPTTVRPATGAGSV
+1056 TAPTTVRPAAGAGSV

-1112 PVSAPASTTV
+1112 PVSTPASTTV
-1122 SAPGSAPTI
+1122 SAPGSAPTT
-1131 PTESSA
+1131 PTESGA
-1137 ASAPT
+1137 ASAPA
-1142 STTPATTTPA
+1142 SPSPAAPTHV

-1196 ASAPSTATTPAT
+1196 ASAPSTATTHAT

-1220 SDSSS
+1220 SGSSP
-1225 AGGHATTPNE
+1225 AGGHATAPNE

-1245 GSVSDVPGAG
+1245 GSVSNAPSAD

-1266 PTSTNGQESGSAP
+1266 PTSTNGQ
-1279 AQGSGGTMSPA
+1279 GSGGTTSPA
-1290 TADTASAVPESAPAE
+1290 TADTTSAVPESAPAE

-1314 PAPVS
+1314 PAPAS

-1328 DSGSSFGNDAGSSSG
+1328 SSGSSSDNSTGSSSG

-1370 ASSGNTGSS
+1370 TSSGDTGSS
-1379 SESASSG
+1379 SESAPSG
-1386 SANDSTDTPTSE
+1386 SVNDSTDTPTSE
-1398 TGGTSSE
+1398 TAGTSSE
-1405 TVEAPAADGLP
+1405 KVEAPAADGLP

-1459 SSGSAVTETVDEA
+1459 SGGSTVTETVDEA

-1481 HDDSENYSGGQNT
+1481 HDDSESYSGGQNT
-1494 DAEDVSEPDSA
+1494 DTEDVSEPDSA

-1562 HEHESEPEQLAEQK
+1562 PESEPEQVAEQK

-1701 RPYNGHSNGQPH
+1701 RHYNERSNDQPH

-1730 DKKHNPFSGMG
+1730 DKRHNPFSGMG
-1741 DYKRKR
+1741 DYKRRR

>member
-1 MSSINSLVNQKRNK
+1 
-15 NLIRRTM
+15 M
-22 LAAIAGCLM
+22 LAAVAGCLM

-82 RFVPGFDSGN
+82 RFVPGFDNGN

-100 AINIIA
+100 AISIIA

-118 ISYLINIAHGEK
+118 ISYLINLAHGEK
-130 VESIPKLIWNAV
+130 VESVPKLIWNAV
-142 FGIVMVICGKTF
+142 FGIVMVICGKTL

-256 DTARSWLQMFW
+256 DTAKSWLQMFW

-427 DKMASGALNADSYNT
+427 DKMASGALNTDSYNT

-806 DSKVDAPAPVSEEAS
+806 DSEVDAPAPVSEEAS
-821 APAPQSAD
+821 APAPQS
-829 EAPTAPATET
+829 
-839 AQAPVPQDVDSKVDA
+839 VDA
-854 PAPVGEEASAPAPQS
+854 
-869 VDETATTPVAETA
+869 TATTPIAETA
-882 QTPVPQDIDSEVDAP
+882 QTPVPQDMDSEVDAP

-902 EAATPAPQDV
+902 EAVTHAPQDV
-912 GGKAD
+912 GDKAD

-944 DGATPASGVTA
+944 GGATPASGVTA
-955 PAPVPAQNPTTNTVN
+955 PALAPAQNPTTNTVN

-980 GGTVPGAA
+980 GGTVPGTA

-997 GMAANNMPAST
+997 GMPANNMPAST

-1021 APASTTGTNAPTS
+1021 APGSTTGANAPTS

-1050 TAPGSG
+1050 TVPGSG
-1056 TAPTTVRPATGAGSV
+1056 TAPTTVRPAAGAGSV
-1071 SAPAPSASI
+1071 SAQAPSASI

-1103 AGTAAGQAQ
+1103 AGTATGQAH

-1122 SAPGSAPTI
+1122 SAPGSVPTT
-1131 PTESSA
+1131 PTESGA
-1137 ASAPT
+1137 ASAPA
-1142 STTPATTTPA
+1142 SPAPTTPTHV
-1152 SAPESGSGTTND
+1152 SAPESGSGTTNG

-1245 GSVSDVPGAG
+1245 GSVSNVPGAG

-1328 DSGSSFGNDAGSSSG
+1328 DSGSSFGNGAGSSSG

>member
-1 MSSINSLVNQKRNK
+1 
-15 NLIRRTM
+15 M
-22 LAAIAGCLM
+22 LAAVAGCLM

-175 DAGGTFSFSGV
+175 DAGGTFSFSSV

-230 ERYIICIFTINLSP
+230 ERYSICIYTINLSP

-648 KERLADMMNP
+648 KERLDDMMNP

-753 QPVKDADAAP
+753 QPVKDADAAH
-763 APVNEDAPAPVGEE
+763 APVNEDAHAPVG
-777 ASAPAPQS
+777 
-785 ADETTA
+785 
-791 APATETAQAPVPQDM
+791 
-806 DSKVDAPAPVSEEAS
+806 EEAS

-839 AQAPVPQDVDSKVDA
+839 AQAPVPQDVDSK
-854 PAPVGEEASAPAPQS
+854 
-869 VDETATTPVAETA
+869 
-882 QTPVPQDIDSEVDAP
+882 VDAP

-944 DGATPASGVTA
+944 GGATHASGVTA
-955 PAPVPAQNPTTNTVN
+955 PAPAPAQNSTTNTVN

-980 GGTVPGAA
+980 GGTVPGTA

-1021 APASTTGTNAPTS
+1021 APASTTGANAPTS

-1050 TAPGSG
+1050 TVPGSG
-1056 TAPTTVRPATGAGSV
+1056 TAPAMVRPAAGAGSV

-1112 PVSAPASTTV
+1112 PVSTPASTTV
-1122 SAPGSAPTI
+1122 SAPGSTPTT
-1131 PTESSA
+1131 PTESGT
-1137 ASAPT
+1137 ASAPA
-1142 STTPATTTPA
+1142 STTPAAPTHV

-1164 GATAP
+1164 GATVP
-1169 VVNHEASAPTAP
+1169 VVNHEASVPTAP
-1181 IPATAPASTQESGET
+1181 IHATAPASTQESGET
-1196 ASAPSTATTPAT
+1196 APAPSTATTHAT

-1220 SDSSS
+1220 SGSSP
-1225 AGGHATTPNE
+1225 AGGHATAPNE

-1245 GSVSDVPGAG
+1245 GSVSNAPSAD

-1279 AQGSGGTMSPA
+1279 AQGSGGTTSPA
-1290 TADTASAVPESAPAE
+1290 TADTASAAPESAPAE
-1305 SATTTNVAT
+1305 SVTTTNVAT
-1314 PAPVS
+1314 LAPAS

-1328 DSGSSFGNDAGSSSG
+1328 NSGSGSGNGA
-1343 SAPASGESAHAPSG
+1343 
-1357 SGSSGSGTSVSAP
+1357 GSSGSGTSVSAP
-1370 ASSGNTGSS
+1370 ASSGNIGSS
-1379 SESASSG
+1379 SESAPSG
-1386 SANDSTDTPTSE
+1386 SVNDSTDTPTSE

-1405 TVEAPAADGLP
+1405 KVEAPAADGLP

-1437 TTVETET
+1437 TTVKTET

-1459 SSGSAVTETVDEA
+1459 SGSSTVTETVDEA
-1472 GSESNTQNS
+1472 GSESHTQNS

-1494 DAEDVSEPDSA
+1494 DTEDVPEPDSV

-1519 DATDDAAFDVP
+1519 DATDDSAFDVP

-1545 SFTAPEQEMAE
+1545 SFTAPAQEMAE

-1562 HEHESEPEQLAEQK
+1562 SEPESEPEQVAEQK

-1583 YMTSQSSVTRL
+1583 YMTSRSSVTRL

-1701 RPYNGHSNGQPH
+1701 RPYNGRSNGQPH

-1719 QKRDSHGHGKQ
+1719 QKRDSQGHGKQ
-1730 DKKHNPFSGMG
+1730 NKRNDPFSGID

>member
-1 MSSINSLVNQKRNK
+1 
-15 NLIRRTM
+15 M
-22 LAAIAGCLM
+22 LAAVAGCLM

-82 RFVPGFDSGN
+82 RFVPGFDNGN

-118 ISYLINIAHGEK
+118 ISYLINLAHGEK
-130 VESIPKLIWNAV
+130 VESVPKLIWNAV
-142 FGIVMVICGKTF
+142 FGIVMVICGKTL

-256 DTARSWLQMFW
+256 DTAKSWLQMFW

-427 DKMASGALNADSYNT
+427 DKMASGALNTDSYNT

-753 QPVKDADAAP
+753 QPVKDVDAAP
-763 APVNEDAPAPVGEE
+763 APLNEDAPAPVG
-777 ASAPAPQS
+777 
-785 ADETTA
+785 
-791 APATETAQAPVPQDM
+791 
-806 DSKVDAPAPVSEEAS
+806 EEAS

-869 VDETATTPVAETA
+869 VDATATTPIAETA
-882 QTPVPQDIDSEVDAP
+882 QTPVPQDMDSEVDAP

-902 EAATPAPQDV
+902 EAVTPAPQDV

-931 QSADGKVAEPTSA
+931 QSTDGKVAEPTSA
-944 DGATPASGVTA
+944 GGATPASGVTTPA
-955 PAPVPAQNPTTNTVN
+955 PAPAQNPTTNTVN

-980 GGTVPGAA
+980 GGTVPGTA

-1008 APETAATPAVNAP
+1008 APETAATPAVNTP
-1021 APASTTGTNAPTS
+1021 APASTTGANAPTS
-1034 VPGTTPAPS
+1034 VPGTTPTPS
-1043 TASGQSS
+1043 TTSGQSS
-1050 TAPGSG
+1050 TVPGFG
-1056 TAPTTVRPATGAGSV
+1056 TAPAKAKPTTGAGSV

-1080 PTAPVSGGS
+1080 PSAPVSGDS
-1089 AGVAVAAGVAAGAV
+1089 AGVAAGAV
-1103 AGTAAGQAQ
+1103 VGTATGQAH

-1122 SAPGSAPTI
+1122 SAPGSVPTT
-1131 PTESSA
+1131 PTESGA
-1137 ASAPT
+1137 ASAPA
-1142 STTPATTTPA
+1142 SPAPTTPTHV
-1152 SAPESGSGTTND
+1152 SAPESGSGTTNG

-1245 GSVSDVPGAG
+1245 GSVSNVPGAG

-1328 DSGSSFGNDAGSSSG
+1328 DSGSSFGNGAGSSSG

-1444 AATEVVQVEQAAEQQ
+1444 DATEVVQVEQAAEQQ

>member
-1 MSSINSLVNQKRNK
+1 
-15 NLIRRTM
+15 M
-22 LAAIAGCLM
+22 LAAVAGCLM

-753 QPVKDADAAP
+753 QPVKDVDAAP
-763 APVNEDAPAPVGEE
+763 APLNEDAPAPVG
-777 ASAPAPQS
+777 
-785 ADETTA
+785 
-791 APATETAQAPVPQDM
+791 
-806 DSKVDAPAPVSEEAS
+806 EEAS

-869 VDETATTPVAETA
+869 VDATATTPIAETA
-882 QTPVPQDIDSEVDAP
+882 QTPVPQDMDSEVDTP

-902 EAATPAPQDV
+902 EAVTPAPQDV

-931 QSADGKVAEPTSA
+931 QSADGRVAEPTSA
-944 DGATPASGVTA
+944 GGATPASGVTA

-980 GGTVPGAA
+980 GGTVPGTA

-1008 APETAATPAVNAP
+1008 APETAATPAVNAQ
-1021 APASTTGTNAPTS
+1021 APASTTGANAPTS

-1050 TAPGSG
+1050 TVPGSG
-1056 TAPTTVRPATGAGSV
+1056 TAPTTVRPAAGAGSV
-1071 SAPAPSASI
+1071 SAPVPSASI

-1103 AGTAAGQAQ
+1103 AGTATGQAH

-1122 SAPGSAPTI
+1122 SAPGSVPTT
-1131 PTESSA
+1131 PTESGA
-1137 ASAPT
+1137 ASAPA
-1142 STTPATTTPA
+1142 SPAPTTPTHV
-1152 SAPESGSGTTND
+1152 SAPESGSGTTNG

-1196 ASAPSTATTPAT
+1196 ASAPSTATTSAT

-1225 AGGHATTPNE
+1225 AGGHATAPNE

-1245 GSVSDVPGAG
+1245 DSVSNVPGAD

-1266 PTSTNGQESGSAP
+1266 STSTNGQESGSAP

-1328 DSGSSFGNDAGSSSG
+1328 DSGSSFGNGAGSSSG

-1357 SGSSGSGTSVSAP
+1357 SGSSGSGTSVSALT
-1370 ASSGNTGSS
+1370 SSGNTGSS
-1379 SESASSG
+1379 SESAPSG
-1386 SANDSTDTPTSE
+1386 SANDGTDTPTSE

-1405 TVEAPAADGLP
+1405 KVEAPAADGLP
-1416 YAVGETGGSGY
+1416 YAVGETGGAGY

-1494 DAEDVSEPDSA
+1494 DTEDVSEPDSA
-1505 DEPDTQDETEDTEF
+1505 DEPDTLDETEDTEF
-1519 DATDDAAFDVP
+1519 DATDDATFDVP

-1562 HEHESEPEQLAEQK
+1562 HEHESEPEQVAEQK

>member
-1 MSSINSLVNQKRNK
+1 
-15 NLIRRTM
+15 
-22 LAAIAGCLM
+22 M

-175 DAGGTFSFSGV
+175 DAGGTFSFSSV

-584 KGRKAGDSDAMT
+584 KGRKTGDSDAMT

-741 ETAETPAAQTNE
+741 ETAETPSAQTNE

-763 APVNEDAPAPVGEE
+763 APVNE
-777 ASAPAPQS
+777 
-785 ADETTA
+785 
-791 APATETAQAPVPQDM
+791 
-806 DSKVDAPAPVSEEAS
+806 
-821 APAPQSAD
+821 
-829 EAPTAPATET
+829 
-839 AQAPVPQDVDSKVDA
+839 DA

-944 DGATPASGVTA
+944 GGATPASGVTA
-955 PAPVPAQNPTTNTVN
+955 PAPAPAQNSTTNTVN

-980 GGTVPGAA
+980 GGTVPGTA

-1021 APASTTGTNAPTS
+1021 APASTTGANAPTS

-1050 TAPGSG
+1050 TVPGSG
-1056 TAPTTVRPATGAGSV
+1056 TAPAMERPAAGAGSV

-1112 PVSAPASTTV
+1112 PVSTPASTTV
-1122 SAPGSAPTI
+1122 SAPGSTPTT
-1131 PTESSA
+1131 PTESGT
-1137 ASAPT
+1137 ASAPA
-1142 STTPATTTPA
+1142 STTPAAPTHV

-1164 GATAP
+1164 GATVP
-1169 VVNHEASAPTAP
+1169 VVNHEASVPTAP
-1181 IPATAPASTQESGET
+1181 IHATAPASTQESGET
-1196 ASAPSTATTPAT
+1196 APAPSTATTHAT

-1220 SDSSS
+1220 SGSSP
-1225 AGGHATTPNE
+1225 AGGHATAPNE

-1245 GSVSDVPGAG
+1245 GSVSNAPSAD

-1279 AQGSGGTMSPA
+1279 AQGSGGTTSPA
-1290 TADTASAVPESAPAE
+1290 TADTASAAPESAPAE
-1305 SATTTNVAT
+1305 SVTTTNVAT
-1314 PAPVS
+1314 LAPAS

-1328 DSGSSFGNDAGSSSG
+1328 NSGSSSG
-1343 SAPASGESAHAPSG
+1343 NGA
-1357 SGSSGSGTSVSAP
+1357 GSSGSGTSVSAP
-1370 ASSGNTGSS
+1370 ASSGNIGSS
-1379 SESASSG
+1379 SESAPFG
-1386 SANDSTDTPTSE
+1386 SVNDSTDTPTSE

-1405 TVEAPAADGLP
+1405 KVEAPAADGLP
-1416 YAVGETGGSGY
+1416 YAVGETGVSGY

-1437 TTVETET
+1437 TTVKTET

-1459 SSGSAVTETVDEA
+1459 SGSSTVTETVDEA
-1472 GSESNTQNS
+1472 GSESHTQNS

-1494 DAEDVSEPDSA
+1494 DTEDVPEPDSV

-1519 DATDDAAFDVP
+1519 DATDDSAFDVP

-1545 SFTAPEQEMAE
+1545 SFTAPAQEMAE

-1562 HEHESEPEQLAEQK
+1562 SEPESEPEQVAEQK

-1583 YMTSQSSVTRL
+1583 YMTSRSSVTRL

-1701 RPYNGHSNGQPH
+1701 RPYNGRSNGQPH

-1719 QKRDSHGHGKQ
+1719 QKRDSQGHGKQ
-1730 DKKHNPFSGMG
+1730 NKRNDPFSGID

>member
-1 MSSINSLVNQKRNK
+1 
-15 NLIRRTM
+15 M
-22 LAAIAGCLM
+22 LAAVAGCLM

-753 QPVKDADAAP
+753 QPVKDVDAAP
-763 APVNEDAPAPVGEE
+763 APLNEDAPAPVG
-777 ASAPAPQS
+777 
-785 ADETTA
+785 
-791 APATETAQAPVPQDM
+791 
-806 DSKVDAPAPVSEEAS
+806 EEAS

-869 VDETATTPVAETA
+869 VDATATTPIAETA
-882 QTPVPQDIDSEVDAP
+882 QTPVPQDMDSEVDAP

-902 EAATPAPQDV
+902 EAVTPAPQDV

-931 QSADGKVAEPTSA
+931 QSTDGKVAEPTSA
-944 DGATPASGVTA
+944 GGATPASGVTTPA
-955 PAPVPAQNPTTNTVN
+955 PAPAQNPTTNTVN

-980 GGTVPGAA
+980 GGTVPGTA

-1008 APETAATPAVNAP
+1008 APETAATPAVNTP
-1021 APASTTGTNAPTS
+1021 APASTTGANAPTS
-1034 VPGTTPAPS
+1034 VPGTTPTPS
-1043 TASGQSS
+1043 TTSGQSS
-1050 TAPGSG
+1050 TVPGSG
-1056 TAPTTVRPATGAGSV
+1056 TAPAKAKPTTGAGSV

-1080 PTAPVSGGS
+1080 PSAPVSGDS
-1089 AGVAVAAGVAAGAV
+1089 AGVAAGAV
-1103 AGTAAGQAQ
+1103 AGTATGQAH

-1122 SAPGSAPTI
+1122 SAPGSVPTT
-1131 PTESSA
+1131 PTES
-1137 ASAPT
+1137 
-1142 STTPATTTPA
+1142 
-1152 SAPESGSGTTND
+1152 
-1164 GATAP
+1164 GA
-1169 VVNHEASAPTAP
+1169 
-1181 IPATAPASTQESGET
+1181 
-1196 ASAPSTATTPAT
+1196 
-1208 QITPETASAPSE
+1208 ASAPSE

-1225 AGGHATTPNE
+1225 AGGHATAPNE

-1245 GSVSDVPGAG
+1245 DSVSNVP
-1255 GTDTLG
+1255 TDTLG

-1279 AQGSGGTMSPA
+1279 AQGGGGTTSPA
-1290 TADTASAVPESAPAE
+1290 TADTASAAPESAPAE

-1328 DSGSSFGNDAGSSSG
+1328 DSGSSSGNSAGSSSG

-1357 SGSSGSGTSVSAP
+1357 SGSSGSGTSVSALT
-1370 ASSGNTGSS
+1370 SSGNTGSS

-1386 SANDSTDTPTSE
+1386 SANDSTNTPTSE

-1459 SSGSAVTETVDEA
+1459 SSGSAVTETVNEA

-1562 HEHESEPEQLAEQK
+1562 HEHESEPEQVAEQK

-1701 RPYNGHSNGQPH
+1701 RPYNGRSNGQPH

-1719 QKRDSHGHGKQ
+1719 QKRDSQGHGKQ
-1730 DKKHNPFSGMG
+1730 NKRNNPFSGMD

>member
-1 MSSINSLVNQKRNK
+1 
-15 NLIRRTM
+15 M
-22 LAAIAGCLM
+22 LAAVAGCLM

-753 QPVKDADAAP
+753 QPVKDVDAAP
-763 APVNEDAPAPVGEE
+763 APLNEDAPAPVG
-777 ASAPAPQS
+777 
-785 ADETTA
+785 
-791 APATETAQAPVPQDM
+791 
-806 DSKVDAPAPVSEEAS
+806 EEAS

-869 VDETATTPVAETA
+869 VDATATTPIAETA
-882 QTPVPQDIDSEVDAP
+882 QTPVPQDMDSEVDAP

-902 EAATPAPQDV
+902 EAVTPAPQDV

-931 QSADGKVAEPTSA
+931 QSTDGKVAEPTSA
-944 DGATPASGVTA
+944 GGATPASGVTTPA
-955 PAPVPAQNPTTNTVN
+955 PAPAQNPTTNTVN

-980 GGTVPGAA
+980 GGTVPGTA

-1008 APETAATPAVNAP
+1008 APETAATPAVNTP
-1021 APASTTGTNAPTS
+1021 APASTTGANAPTS
-1034 VPGTTPAPS
+1034 VPGTTPTPS
-1043 TASGQSS
+1043 TTSGQSS
-1050 TAPGSG
+1050 TVPGSG
-1056 TAPTTVRPATGAGSV
+1056 TAPAKAKPTTGAGSV

-1080 PTAPVSGGS
+1080 PSAPVSGDS
-1089 AGVAVAAGVAAGAV
+1089 AGVAAGAV
-1103 AGTAAGQAQ
+1103 AGTATGQAH

-1122 SAPGSAPTI
+1122 SAPGSVPTT
-1131 PTESSA
+1131 PTESGA
-1137 ASAPT
+1137 ASAPA
-1142 STTPATTTPA
+1142 SPAPTTPTHV
-1152 SAPESGSGTTND
+1152 SAPESGSGTTNG

-1225 AGGHATTPNE
+1225 AGGHATAPNE

-1245 GSVSDVPGAG
+1245 DSVSNVP
-1255 GTDTLG
+1255 TDTLG

-1279 AQGSGGTMSPA
+1279 AQGGGGTTSPA
-1290 TADTASAVPESAPAE
+1290 TADTASAAPESAPAE

-1328 DSGSSFGNDAGSSSG
+1328 DSGSSFGNGAGSSSG

-1459 SSGSAVTETVDEA
+1459 TSGSAVTETVDEA

-1494 DAEDVSEPDSA
+1494 DTEDVSEPDSA

-1562 HEHESEPEQLAEQK
+1562 PEHESEPEQVAEQK

-1719 QKRDSHGHGKQ
+1719 QKRDSHDHGKQ
-1730 DKKHNPFSGMG
+1730 DKRHNPFGGMG

>member
-1 MSSINSLVNQKRNK
+1 
-15 NLIRRTM
+15 M
-22 LAAIAGCLM
+22 LAAVAGCLM

-154 LTMIFNEI
+154 LTIIFNEI

-244 LAFATMASENTK
+244 LAFASMASENTK

-319 MQTAGLKITRT
+319 MQTAGLRITRT

-354 SVAGHVA
+354 SVAGYVA

-753 QPVKDADAAP
+753 QPVKDVDAAP
-763 APVNEDAPAPVGEE
+763 APLNEDAPAPVG
-777 ASAPAPQS
+777 
-785 ADETTA
+785 
-791 APATETAQAPVPQDM
+791 
-806 DSKVDAPAPVSEEAS
+806 EEAS

-869 VDETATTPVAETA
+869 VDATATTPIAETA
-882 QTPVPQDIDSEVDAP
+882 QTPVPQDMDSEVDAP

-902 EAATPAPQDV
+902 EAVTPAPQDV

-931 QSADGKVAEPTSA
+931 QSTDGKVAEPTSA
-944 DGATPASGVTA
+944 GGATPASGVTTPA
-955 PAPVPAQNPTTNTVN
+955 PAPAQNPTTNTVN

-980 GGTVPGAA
+980 GGTVPGTA

-1008 APETAATPAVNAP
+1008 APETAATPAVNTP
-1021 APASTTGTNAPTS
+1021 APASTTGANAPTS
-1034 VPGTTPAPS
+1034 VPGTTPTPS
-1043 TASGQSS
+1043 TTSGQSS
-1050 TAPGSG
+1050 TVPGSG
-1056 TAPTTVRPATGAGSV
+1056 TAPAKAKPTTGAGSV

-1080 PTAPVSGGS
+1080 PSAPVSGDS
-1089 AGVAVAAGVAAGAV
+1089 AGVAAGAV
-1103 AGTAAGQAQ
+1103 AGTATGQAH

-1122 SAPGSAPTI
+1122 SAPGSVPTT
-1131 PTESSA
+1131 PTESGA
-1137 ASAPT
+1137 ASAPA
-1142 STTPATTTPA
+1142 SPAPTTPTHV
-1152 SAPESGSGTTND
+1152 SAPESGSGTTNG

-1181 IPATAPASTQESGET
+1181 IPATAPASAQESGET

-1245 GSVSDVPGAG
+1245 GSVSNVPGAG

-1328 DSGSSFGNDAGSSSG
+1328 DSGSSFGNGAGSSSG

-1357 SGSSGSGTSVSAP
+1357 SGSSGSGTSVSALT
-1370 ASSGNTGSS
+1370 SSGNTGSS

-1386 SANDSTDTPTSE
+1386 SANDSTNTPTSE

-1562 HEHESEPEQLAEQK
+1562 HEHESEPEQVAEQK

-1719 QKRDSHGHGKQ
+1719 QKRDSHDHGKQ
-1730 DKKHNPFSGMG
+1730 DKRHNPFGGMG

>member
-1 MSSINSLVNQKRNK
+1 
-15 NLIRRTM
+15 M

-71 EITTMSTADVS
+71 DITTMSTADVS

-92 NIGNFFIQ
+92 NIGNFFIH

-118 ISYLINIAHGEK
+118 ISYLINTAHDEK

-199 FDLNSLA
+199 FDLDSLA
-206 TLIVVLALM
+206 TLIVVLGLM
-215 LIIWWNLIKLVLECA
+215 LIIWWNLIKLALECA

-344 SIGNVFGGVA
+344 SIGSVFGGVA

-366 MWDAGKNIGK
+366 IWDAGKNIGK

-387 DFMNGGETS
+387 DFMNGGEIS
-396 AQDGGYV
+396 AHNGGYV

-427 DKMASGALNADSYNT
+427 DKMASGALNANSYNT

-504 LDVNGAKKYDSMQ
+504 LDVNGAKKYNSMQ

-753 QPVKDADAAP
+753 QPVKDVDAAP
-763 APVNEDAPAPVGEE
+763 APLNEDAPAPVG
-777 ASAPAPQS
+777 
-785 ADETTA
+785 
-791 APATETAQAPVPQDM
+791 
-806 DSKVDAPAPVSEEAS
+806 EEAS

-839 AQAPVPQDVDSKVDA
+839 AQ
-854 PAPVGEEASAPAPQS
+854 
-869 VDETATTPVAETA
+869 
-882 QTPVPQDIDSEVDAP
+882 TPVPQDMDSEVDAP

-980 GGTVPGAA
+980 GGTVPGTA

-1008 APETAATPAVNAP
+1008 APETAATPAVNAT
-1021 APASTTGTNAPTS
+1021 APGSTTGANAPTS

-1050 TAPGSG
+1050 TVPGSG
-1056 TAPTTVRPATGAGSV
+1056 TAPTTVRPVAGAGSV
-1071 SAPAPSASI
+1071 SAQAPSASI

-1103 AGTAAGQAQ
+1103 AGTATGQAH

-1122 SAPGSAPTI
+1122 SAPGSVPTT
-1131 PTESSA
+1131 PTESGA
-1137 ASAPT
+1137 ASAPA
-1142 STTPATTTPA
+1142 SPAPTTPTHV
-1152 SAPESGSGTTND
+1152 SAPESGSGTTNG

-1245 GSVSDVPGAG
+1245 GSVSNVPGAG

-1328 DSGSSFGNDAGSSSG
+1328 DSGSSFGNGAGSSSG

-1357 SGSSGSGTSVSAP
+1357 SGSSGSGTSVSASAP
-1370 ASSGNTGSS
+1370 SGNTGSS

-1494 DAEDVSEPDSA
+1494 DTEDVSEPDSA

-1562 HEHESEPEQLAEQK
+1562 HEHESEPEQVAEQK

>member
-1 MSSINSLVNQKRNK
+1 
-15 NLIRRTM
+15 M
-22 LAAIAGCLM
+22 LAAVAGCLM

-82 RFVPGFDSGN
+82 RFVPGFDSCN

-366 MWDAGKNIGK
+366 MWDAGKIIGK

-731 TFTRDEEPVP
+731 TFTRDEETAS

-753 QPVKDADAAP
+753 QPVKDVDAAP
-763 APVNEDAPAPVGEE
+763 APLNEDAPAPVGEE

-785 ADETTA
+785 
-791 APATETAQAPVPQDM
+791 
-806 DSKVDAPAPVSEEAS
+806 VDAS
-821 APAPQSAD
+821 
-829 EAPTAPATET
+829 
-839 AQAPVPQDVDSKVDA
+839 
-854 PAPVGEEASAPAPQS
+854 
-869 VDETATTPVAETA
+869 ATTPYSDTA
-882 QTPVPQDIDSEVDAP
+882 QSPGPHDMDSEVDAP

-902 EAATPAPQDV
+902 EAVTHAPQDV
-912 GGKAD
+912 GDKAY

-944 DGATPASGVTA
+944 GGATPVSGVTA
-955 PAPVPAQNPTTNTVN
+955 PAPAPAQNPTTNTVN
-970 APVQGAAPVS
+970 ALVQGAAPVS
-980 GGTVPGAA
+980 GGTVPGTA

-1008 APETAATPAVNAP
+1008 APETAATPAVNTP
-1021 APASTTGTNAPTS
+1021 APASTTGANAPTS
-1034 VPGTTPAPS
+1034 VPGTTPTPS
-1043 TASGQSS
+1043 TTSGQSS
-1050 TAPGSG
+1050 TVPGSG
-1056 TAPTTVRPATGAGSV
+1056 TAPAKAKPTTGAGSV

-1080 PTAPVSGGS
+1080 PSAPVSGDS
-1089 AGVAVAAGVAAGAV
+1089 AGVAAGAV
-1103 AGTAAGQAQ
+1103 AGTATGQAH

-1122 SAPGSAPTI
+1122 SAPGSVPTT
-1131 PTESSA
+1131 PTESGA
-1137 ASAPT
+1137 ASAPA
-1142 STTPATTTPA
+1142 SPAPTTPTHV
-1152 SAPESGSGTTND
+1152 SAPESGSGTTNG

-1208 QITPETASAPSE
+1208 QITPEMASAPSE

-1245 GSVSDVPGAG
+1245 DSVSNVPGAD

-1266 PTSTNGQESGSAP
+1266 STSTNGQESGSAP

-1328 DSGSSFGNDAGSSSG
+1328 DSGSSFGNGAGSSSG

-1427 SEGDMPPEPE
+1427 SEGNMPPEPE

-1562 HEHESEPEQLAEQK
+1562 HEHESEPEQVAEQK

-1600 VESDSLGMFQMTR
+1600 VESDSLGMVLMSR
-1613 EEVADNGWT
+1613 EEGADIGWS

-1701 RPYNGHSNGQPH
+1701 RPYNGRSNGQPH

-1719 QKRDSHGHGKQ
+1719 QKRDSQGHGKQ
-1730 DKKHNPFSGMG
+1730 NKRNNPFSGMD